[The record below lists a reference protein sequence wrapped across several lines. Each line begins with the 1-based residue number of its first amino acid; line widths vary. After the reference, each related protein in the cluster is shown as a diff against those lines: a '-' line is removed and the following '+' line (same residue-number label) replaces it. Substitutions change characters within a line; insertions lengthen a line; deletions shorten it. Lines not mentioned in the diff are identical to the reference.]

1 MSSKRKFN
9 RKSKYTLSQKII
21 SAVTAAGF
29 IMQPVVGFA
38 TSIHKADDAFKDTIV
53 NNGNVTHI
61 WADRV
66 VDNAAINVFKD
77 FNLSA
82 NDIANMYFN
91 TKNPTGADKA
101 NLVNFV
107 NSRIDINGTVNAVQN
122 SQIGGNLFFLSQD
135 GMAVGKSGVINTGSL
150 YVMTPTQDYI
160 KSMKVV
166 AGTADAATAEKE
178 LNAITNITKDA
189 NAWQA
194 IPVNTSGTITVLG
207 KVNATNEVQMRAAKI
222 GVGKNVDDSVV
233 DNVAAGGIAAE
244 NAHIKTGITDFS
256 NIVNINYKD
265 ESGNDVAVNSGITNL
280 TATKTGSGDIVLE
293 AYVDASN
300 DKNKIEKLPVIGGT
314 TLGTTA
320 ESVENTFTE
329 QEFGASVDI
338 YGEVN
343 TTGKTGKVDISATAI
358 NSNANFDETLNDYKA
373 NNNDVAQLATVKAD
387 VNIGGTV
394 KAADDVNIKA
404 EAVNRYVDNTGGF
417 AKALSVGISS
427 GTPLTGDV
435 AYSVLDTEANVNVA
449 SGANVASENGSVDI
463 DAKAETLAASAAS
476 TTGLKFKAAGG
487 LTGANVPAT
496 AVVYTG
502 VENKA
507 NVTVEGDIKAGKDIS
522 IDADADMKVEADNK
536 MSLKGKMAN
545 QFVVGVTVAGAENS
559 ASVDIKGSSNKV
571 SADNDLS
578 VNAKADSDFTSNTS
592 IKAPEASAITV
603 AVNVTDFNSN
613 ANVNVDTDLT
623 AGNNLNVEA
632 DNTIVSDNVNAE
644 TKLGSNKYISAAT
657 QVVTTNAEGKIT
669 EVKNFINGL
678 KTKLGFEAGGSDDIK
693 TQLQLS
699 EILKAGATV
708 TYSGQK
714 HKSGVNI
721 GKNGSLTAQNGML
734 GVNAETL
741 IEDAHIAATGTTY
754 SYNDA
759 YPAGATLNASVLVNN
774 MDNSSSVVV
783 ADRDTA
789 STEPALSGKTGVDVN
804 ASVSFEYNRV
814 QNMIQDVEDAYNQI
828 ETATA
833 NLKGA
838 IKTDFDNFLKDLKT
852 QISNWESAF
861 ATADETLATSDS
873 GVLSISEAAT
883 AGYNVLNALNDLNTM
898 LDSTSGSEVAD
909 ATKASIQGAS
919 DLLSSALAF
928 IDPNS
933 YGNFA
938 ASSAS
943 KGSSGNQS
951 TVGGHIPSAINGAGT
966 VIVNNVDTVSKVEI
980 GSNTGIASYRD
991 VNINAES
998 FMKDVT
1004 LGGLNAMP
1012 ITNSGGGTTASIG
1025 ATVNYSDFN
1034 TDTVVAVNNG
1044 ASITG
1049 GNINIAGSNVIDHVS
1064 VAGSAGVGPSGET
1077 QSGGIVLNGMLS
1089 FVNGSSDI
1097 LTVVDDGASLTAKQN
1112 EYTETVKDEETG
1124 TDKETKKDTEGN
1136 ISITG
1141 HNNSNIVNVAAGLN
1155 FSTGSGAVGVG
1166 LAYTDFAVKNIAGV
1180 ADVAGQIKNLYSSK
1194 DDNGKVTVDNS
1205 KVDELDGE
1213 LNNTYTASTA
1223 SSDTKGSISAY
1234 GFNVDAATDG
1244 SIQSVS
1250 AAASANKNDDTG
1262 KESFFGKLKGK
1273 FSNVENKVFNKL
1285 DEKTG
1290 QIFGSDSG
1298 GADEM
1303 FNKGSST
1310 HGTGG
1315 GIQLVGST
1323 SGKGGFMPSFS
1334 IAGSG
1339 SVSLNSLNNATEAIV
1354 DNVNIT
1360 MQPTSNKKGDI
1371 SVTARDTLYA
1381 GAYSGAA
1388 ALQWKKGG
1396 SSSDKAV
1403 GFAGAAGVND
1413 IDNVVKAVVKNST
1426 IENAGKFNTMA
1437 LSGGEQLALGLG
1449 LALEKT
1455 GSTSGYSGNAAVS
1468 VNLIDHD
1475 VEALLENN
1483 IVNNADDINVAAYAR
1498 DIENTGGGTLSAG
1511 QQKVGVGATVA
1522 VAQLNNNISAGIK
1535 GGSYTKVGNVDV
1547 DAMNALKNIT
1557 VGIAAGATVSSGGDG
1572 ASAVVEG
1579 AGVYN
1584 EVHNTTNA
1592 FIEGTDE
1599 KEVVISTVN
1608 TVSNDET
1615 GNVNVIAQ
1623 DVGINN
1629 DYEKV
1634 LTNELTDGK
1643 EEIAE
1648 RMGSGFDI
1656 TGASELSG
1664 IETGD
1669 IEAQLNNKDAE
1680 GTGTQSNENSTEE
1693 VNLNKDSGSSIITVA
1708 GVLAGTSGKGAGG
1721 AAVAITDIENNY
1733 AANVEYADITADALA
1748 AEAGSDSNIVT
1759 VSGGIAAASKGSG
1772 VGSVT
1777 WNDVENTAKANIK
1790 DSVVNAQT
1798 TLAKAV
1804 NKAQIVSVA
1813 GQISGAGKAG
1823 VGATLSYI
1831 GLDNSTEANI
1841 TSTTF
1846 DKRDKEETEGITV
1859 SADAENR
1866 SGSYNVAAGVSAA
1879 GTAAVSGNVAVTQT
1893 HGTSGAVIDDAAI
1906 NNAKTVSANA
1916 LDDTDI
1922 LSVIGTV
1929 SAAGTASVGA
1939 GVAYTEIGS
1948 TSTDEVDA
1956 QQTVAA
1962 IENTD
1967 ITTAASAS
1975 GSTVSAQA
1983 TDSSK
1988 VINVAVGIG
1997 GAGTAA
2003 VQGASATSLVNKTIA
2018 ANITDTNIDENTK
2031 NSKNANVTIEAV
2043 NDTEITSSADVAAVA
2058 GTGAGVGAGVAVNRI
2073 KQNTQAALNGG
2084 TMNVNN
2090 LTVSA
2095 DGTPRIENI
2104 GIGIGVA
2111 GEGAGVTG
2119 NVSVN
2124 MIENNVTA
2132 HIGDGANIVADG
2144 SVGVVATS
2152 DEQIAN
2158 YAGSAS
2164 VAGIGAGVGASV
2176 SVNQIAGTTS
2186 ATVGDEGENEAETSV
2201 TAKGNDSLTTDTNI
2215 DKTTINDDLIDNDTV
2230 NINSH
2235 IKRTED
2241 GETRSGLIV
2250 DASSTRD
2257 LKSFLINAGVG
2268 GVGAGVTGTVN
2279 VNMINGSTEAA
2290 IINTEVNSSA
2300 NKGNVFVNAGDY
2312 TNMSGFVGSA
2322 GVAGVGGGVGLGS
2335 DTNTV
2340 TRKVSATVQDAA
2352 VYAGDFEVDADSM
2365 QGVSSFVVSAGV
2377 GGVGAGASGVVTVT
2391 KLNNTTKA
2399 ALLNSTVNANTVNV
2413 NAAHTGIVNAGNV
2426 GVGASGLG
2434 GGLGISVGVLKDDSE
2449 TTVTV
2454 GTEDSTATN
2463 DKTTITASGDVN
2475 IAAENTAT
2483 VNPTI
2488 SATGV
2493 GAVAGVAGA
2502 TSINNIN
2509 SKVTTNINNAEINST
2524 GGNISGTAKNN
2535 FNVDAYIGG
2544 IAAAAVGV
2552 GASVTVNTIDSTV
2565 QTNVN
2570 NSKFNVAKDV
2580 TLTAE
2585 EARDIYQLATNVALG
2600 GVAAGANIAVT
2611 TVGQAITDEDVIAK
2625 IDEANAMYANSE
2637 GNDINSMLKGAD
2649 DALGTAGI
2657 TNYTPTIG
2665 AETGGAG
2672 SAITV
2677 NITGSDIDAGDNFNA
2692 EAKESGSIGM
2702 TLGGASGGA
2711 VAANAGVGILN
2722 VNRNV
2727 GVNISGGSINADKV
2741 DVGADITGEAN
2752 LNVYQ
2757 GSGGIIGANAAYAG
2771 VNTTGSSDINLNGVT
2786 IEGKNISIA
2795 AQDNAKTSLQA
2806 VGVAAGVAALGA
2818 LAAEAAN
2825 DSDVS
2830 VNMTGTTVTANE
2842 DKDDDESGKVEIT
2855 TNKANTVTA
2864 QAVNTAGGAVAGAGM
2879 GATVTDTGSST
2890 VGLTGNTMQADNKI
2904 DVNAKTNS
2912 TLKADVLSGSAGWFA
2927 SGAVSIAEV
2936 SADTATAVTIGNGNT
2951 FAAQN
2956 INFAAN
2962 SNITESMDMDALA
2975 ISGYAALGGNS
2986 TTSEAYADATV
2997 TAEPGNTYKGSDN
3010 NAGNV
3015 SFNANNT
3022 VTQTA
3027 DTSGISA
3034 AGLFATGTNIG
3045 TTTSDLKT
3053 EVNVKGSG
3061 EGSKVNNFNAN
3072 ASSYASVNNKVNG
3085 DGGAI
3090 ADISPYAAKV
3100 DNNYTANTDVTIGGR
3115 WNTAG
3120 SFTAQAVNGMDID
3133 LTSEAVRAAVIG
3145 GSGTWLDNTIN
3156 NAANV
3161 TVNGATITTG
3171 GAQSYT
3177 AQNDIDYN
3185 GKIDG
3190 SGYGGIN
3197 VNATDYSDDLDFT
3210 AGVDI
3215 TGSTLHG
3222 AGDSG
3227 SITAFANTR
3236 GNITTKNSLKSAGV
3250 IPISL
3255 AFSDHAIDYR
3265 NSVDVESSE
3274 LTTDKKDQ
3282 NITLAATDDTDVKLE
3297 TIADTQGGLAGAAS
3311 AEASNEFNRS
3321 NKITVGSGTHL
3332 LSSNDANLY
3341 AGADLNGITS
3351 SLNLQVLA
3359 DAYNKTALPVY
3370 TDPTVTNNMTQAN
3383 QVVIASGTNVDSV
3396 RHANLKAGKGTTTV
3410 TKSAQEYNIYQGTG
3424 GSGTVTST
3432 AFGEAIGGEV
3442 PDNYIEIDGNV
3453 NTGIHNS
3460 LNIDI
3465 SGNIVM
3471 TDPVYNESGTAI
3483 VEDGKVDYSGIKA
3496 DATETWFDDNTIKPS
3511 VATVENNL
3519 LTRYNEITDLL
3530 QQYQQGTTEYNSL
3543 KTEQTNLLNEMKNM
3557 GFATEINGKL
3567 VPVSEIE
3574 IPAIEIPDIVVSG
3587 GNINLETDTVKG
3599 GGKLD
3604 AQGAGN
3610 VNITNSSD
3618 AYLIVND
3625 ITMKDAGGQIKLNG
3639 SELTAESAGNELT
3652 MANVNSTA
3660 ASSESPQITIT
3671 GTTDGTSQGQPDI
3684 GVFGDITNTAG
3695 DVTIENKN
3703 HSITVLGNIN
3713 ARNINLIATNGDIT
3727 QTSTE
3732 GLLNIGSDPVIKYQ
3746 FSEDVAKKIQQYIY
3760 DQYAQKEGNYTIP
3773 EFKDY
3778 DDYIDWLKNN
3788 VGLSDTDLQ
3797 VKEPEPGAGSIVA
3810 GGNVYISGLNVNIA
3824 GLVQSGYG
3832 DYSVTLDDTA
3842 KNVISQIDKNW
3853 QNNGKKVLTD
3863 AEVMSNDAYCIND
3876 GGEYFVS
3883 NIVDGVE
3890 KGVFNYEVKVYYNPS
3905 TGQLL
3910 TDTVEVS
3917 GGKVY
3922 ITGNISSTGGGR
3934 IMAMDGTA
3942 DININTSA
3950 IDKDVVVNTIT
3961 NNDINGLVSITDK
3974 QLGQVTEYMNGQTRT
3989 YNIGKE
3995 VGLWQENGNGNYTYN
4010 VKDGLQYQWIG
4021 GVSGEVIKKYQYTED
4036 FLFWGL
4042 LDYGKTDDFVAN
4054 LKAEKKDI
4062 IETPVSSND
4071 KNDKGNGVVITTGET
4086 GKDFSI
4092 TGSYTKTD
4100 KEEYTE
4106 VTPDMQYDGFW
4117 GKVFGYGE
4125 TTYTWTG
4132 TQGTASSTTTSI
4144 AADKD
4149 ISIGFIGNG
4158 GKEKGQINVT
4168 TGKDMLI
4175 AGNISNAEVNG
4186 EGRGSVNLTSNSGSV
4201 SAVGNAN
4208 INSDIVN
4215 IKAATGVNV
4224 NHSAIGNDA
4233 DINIAT
4239 NSGDIKLV
4247 SGKGDLNIVQAVTG
4261 GADPINAETG
4271 SVYLEAQGDILN
4283 AAATGNYAVK
4293 GQRIDLISH
4302 TGTIGTKDKVLTVLG
4317 GSELYSSDTLASSVN
4332 AQAQGDI
4339 VLTQVDNDNVAANG
4353 SSNMR
4358 LGTIVSEDGDAVL
4371 TVNDGS
4377 FVDAHPSENN
4387 DSSSAQDKID
4397 RWTEAGLISDQDE
4410 ADESTI
4416 SAEQAKKER
4425 MEALDNQANSLAY
4438 EAIYDD
4444 VIKPEVEKYQE
4455 AADAFAKDETI
4466 LAAQQ
4471 KLQEALLEAGNDPDA
4486 IAAANAEY
4494 QQVVDSYFDGLDYK
4508 YDDTQKKFIANNDKA
4523 AATNYVFDK
4532 YKAGAVKKYQD
4543 AAGKLAEAFATNT
4556 DLQAAKDTYLNSYKE
4571 ASAAYSAEIAAAEA
4585 AGATDKEIVAIGD
4598 KYQAKYDEITN
4609 EYLAAQKK
4617 VYGDNFT
4624 EAEQQLISSYAEV
4637 DVDESNYGWSKNQL
4651 LYAIQE
4657 SVLTPDLGE
4666 VQTVE
4671 TPNITANN
4679 ITLKAASG
4687 GVGIDGEAE
4696 VIKYAELGE
4705 VESLKLLA
4713 QAKAGDLTWDAD
4725 NQQVTIQQQQA
4736 ITVNVKKQDGKVD
4749 VTGRDN
4755 VYLAGVDNTVLNIDG
4770 VTTEGDIRLQG
4781 DAGINVEGTLSG
4793 YDLTIAGGTGSI
4805 MGTGSDGDK
4814 YVDTAIRGTLDAN
4827 AEGSIYISQNGDL
4840 KVLTVAAGEVAD
4852 LKATNN
4858 ILMSDVQGSM
4868 AQGHINA
4875 QTLNL
4880 TAGGNI
4886 GTNGTD
4892 VNAIRIADN
4901 GVVINAAANGDIVLA
4916 GVEGKDNAKNIVLGN
4931 INGAS
4936 LDVDSVSSVS
4946 LGKDATEDEEAVE
4959 GSITVDGNVSLSSE
4973 SGSITQAT
4981 GNVITANEVNASATE
4996 NILLGSEANK
5006 VNSFVVNGLGE
5017 GNSIDGNVDLV
5028 SSSDNGLKVNLNG
5041 ITANGSVNVYNNA
5054 QTDLNISGG
5063 SVTTTGESAGD
5074 VTFTSEGNIT
5084 ADTTVDSAADIVMGA
5099 DGAITN
5105 DGALTAQ
5112 DNVNVKTTAGA
5123 INLGGSVTA
5132 KENDVNITTGSG
5144 TITTTGNVTSGTNVK
5159 VDAGTTGNIELGGIV
5174 KAQAGNVDVIANEG
5188 YIHTTGDV
5196 TANNN
5201 VNVDT
5206 ANGYINLEGKVNA
5219 ATGSVDVNTES
5230 GDVTTGG
5237 EVTGYT
5243 DVDIN
5248 SGAGNVKVN
5257 GNVTATN
5264 NDVNVTSGSGA
5275 ITTIGSI
5282 SAGNDVTV
5290 DTKDGIVELGGNVT
5304 GQHDVAVN
5312 SNKGNVTVNGNITA
5326 TVNDVNVTTGSGNI
5340 TTTGAVTG
5348 GTNVKVNAGTTG
5360 NIELGGIVNAQA
5372 GNVDVI
5378 ANEGY
5383 IHTTGDVTA
5392 NNNVNVDTANGY
5404 INLEGKV
5411 NAATGSVDVD
5421 TQSGDVITKGEVTGN
5436 TDVTINSGA
5445 GNVAVGGNVT
5455 ATVNNVNVTTGS
5467 GDITT
5472 IGVVTA
5478 GNNVNVDTEDG
5489 IVELGGD
5496 VTGQHD
5502 VTVNSNKGDVTVN
5515 GKVQS
5520 VTGSTNINAGTND
5533 GISTDAN
5540 GNVTVDGE
5548 IASGEEVIV
5557 TANYG
5562 NIKVTGTTTASNGNV
5577 ETTVTGDGNINLNGS
5592 VDASGDV
5599 EATVTGEGD
5608 ITTGENA
5615 EVGGTNI
5622 IFTTNVGD
5630 ITTGSNL
5637 TAKENVDLNVNTGN
5651 ITFGGDVNAG
5661 SENAVN
5667 GNITIDITNSGSIKD
5682 AADKNNS
5689 LTAIGPEG
5697 SETAG
5702 NIIITTGGAGDVDL
5716 YDLYATNAARI
5727 DIADGSLTL
5736 HEINGELVAM
5746 QLRTEGKNMNVE
5758 NIVAGTQIVLTGS
5771 DMTLDQIA
5779 QRPDADGMLVI
5790 TPDNAEADK
5799 PIDNFTIGDIK
5810 TNSDSGIRFDRLWVN
5825 NSDIH
5830 ISEGQLWFDKLYVED
5845 NAHFSND
5852 EMTAAI
5858 YGKPPLRDGSDS
5870 VYWINTEENRPESSL
5885 DMWLNGT
5892 GDWMYLRF
5900 TDDHIQE
5907 SNGILLT
5914 LDEYDYVYDQRFTA
5928 ENHLRWQHGRY
5939 LDEDWKQAY
5948 GYGLSLHNRYGLIDY
5963 QEFTETNA
5971 GADEVAV
5978 EA

>member
-1 MSSKRKFN
+1 MSISRKFQ
-9 RKSKYTLSQKII
+9 RSKSKYTLSQKII

-29 IMQPVVGFA
+29 IMQPFTAFA
-38 TSIHKADDAFKDTIV
+38 GQIV
-53 NNGNVTHI
+53 KPGGENLINNGVANI
-61 WADRV
+61 WADKV
-66 VDNAAINVFKD
+66 VDKTAINVFNK

-82 NDIANMYFN
+82 NEIANMYFGLKGTEHN
-91 TKNPTGADKA
+91 SA

-107 NSRIDINGTVNAVQN
+107 NDRIDINGTVNAIQN
-122 SQIGGNLFFLSQD
+122 SQIGGNLFFLSKE

-150 YVMTPTQDYI
+150 YVMTPTQDF
-160 KSMKVV
+160 M
-166 AGTADAATAEKE
+166 DAAKTIATTAPDETAADK
-178 LNAITNITKDA
+178 LAHITNITTDA
-189 NAWQA
+189 ASWQA
-194 IPVNTSGTITVLG
+194 IPLNSSGTITVLG
-207 KVNATNEVQMRAAKI
+207 KVNAVNEVRMRAAKI
-222 GVGKNVDDSVV
+222 GVGKNVDDSAV
-233 DNVAAGGIAAE
+233 DNVASGKIAAE
-244 NAHIKTGITDFS
+244 NAHIKTGIIEFS
-256 NIVNINYKD
+256 DIVNINYKD

-280 TATKTGSGDIVLE
+280 NATPNGSGDIVLE

-300 DKNKIEKLPVIGGT
+300 DKNEIEELPVIGGT
-314 TLGTTA
+314 ILGTTA

-343 TTGKTGKVDISATAI
+343 TTGKTGKVDISAAAI
-358 NSNANFDETLNDYKA
+358 NSNADFDETLNDYKA

-404 EAVNRYVDNTGGF
+404 EAVNRYVDNSGSFGT
-417 AKALSVGISS
+417 ALKLAVSS

-435 AYSVLDTEANVNVA
+435 AYSVLDTEASVNVA

-502 VENKA
+502 VDNKA
-507 NVTVEGDIKAGKDIS
+507 NVTVEGNIEAGKDIS

-536 MSLKGKMAN
+536 MSLKGTMAN

-559 ASVDIKGSSNKV
+559 ASVDIKGTGNKV
-571 SADNDLS
+571 SAVNDLS
-578 VNAKADSDFTSNTS
+578 VNAKADSDFTSSTS

-657 QVVTTNAEGKIT
+657 QVIKTNAEGKIT
-669 EVKNFINGL
+669 EVKDFINGL

-708 TYSGQK
+708 TYSGQE

-783 ADRDTA
+783 ADRDAA

-873 GVLSISEAAT
+873 GVLSIGEAAT

-1413 IDNVVKAVVKNST
+1413 IDNVVKATIKNST
-1426 IENAGKFNTMA
+1426 ISNAGKIDTMA

-1599 KEVVISTVN
+1599 KDVVISTVN

-1733 AANVEYADITADALA
+1733 TANVEYAQITAEELN

-1866 SGSYNVAAGVSAA
+1866 SNSYNVAAGVSAA

-1893 HGTSGAVIDDAAI
+1893 HGTSGAVIDSAII

-1975 GSTVSAQA
+1975 GSTVSVQA

-2003 VQGASATSLVNKTIA
+2003 VQGASATSLVNKTTA
-2018 ANITDTNIDENTK
+2018 ANITDTNIDENTE

-2084 TMNVNN
+2084 TMNVNK

-2176 SVNQIAGTTS
+2176 AVNQIAGITS
-2186 ATVGDEGENEAETSV
+2186 ATVGGDKEDKTSV

-2215 DKTTINDDLIDNDTV
+2215 NKTTINDKLIDNDTV

-2235 IKRTED
+2235 IERKE
-2241 GETRSGLIV
+2241 ETRSGLIV

-2290 IINTEVNSSA
+2290 IINTEANSSA

-2340 TRKVSATVQDAA
+2340 TRKVSATVEDAA

-2454 GTEDSTATN
+2454 GTEDSTATD

-2524 GGNISGTAKNN
+2524 GGSISGTAKNN

-2611 TVGQAITDEDVIAK
+2611 TVGQAITDKDVIAK

-2657 TNYTPTIG
+2657 TDYTPTIG

-2672 SAITV
+2672 SVITV
-2677 NITGSDIDAGDNFNA
+2677 DITGSDIDAGDNFNA

-2727 GVNISGGSINADKV
+2727 GVTITGGSINADKV
-2741 DVGADITGEAN
+2741 DVGADISGSTE

-2757 GSGGIIGANAAYAG
+2757 GSAGVISGNVAYASISTNGNSDITLEG
-2771 VNTTGSSDINLNGVT
+2771 VNLTAKDINAIAKDTTTTNLNAIGVSA
-2786 IEGKNISIA
+2786 G
-2795 AQDNAKTSLQA
+2795 
-2806 VGVAAGVAALGA
+2806 GVALGA

-2825 DSDVS
+2825 NSDIS
-2830 VNMTGTTVTANE
+2830 ITLTGNTVTSESEAGDE
-2842 DKDDDESGKVEIT
+2842 ESGNINIST
-2855 TNKANTVTA
+2855 DKANTVA
-2864 QAVNTAGGAVAGAGM
+2864 AEAIGVAGGAIGGTGM
-2879 GATVTDTGSST
+2879 GATVSDNGSSVIT
-2890 VGLTGNTMQADNKI
+2890 LIGNTMQADKNI
-2904 DVNAKTNS
+2904 DVAAQTNS
-2912 TLKADVLSGSAGWFA
+2912 ELTANISNDAAGVFGG
-2927 SGAVSIAEV
+2927 GAVSIAEV
-2936 SADTATAVTIGNGNT
+2936 NAGSANDRMATAVIIGNGNT

-2956 INFAAN
+2956 TNIGAA
-2962 SNITESMDMDALA
+2962 SNITQSVDLDALS
-2975 ISGYAALGGNS
+2975 ISGYGALSGN
-2986 TTSEAYADATV
+2986 TATV
-2997 TAEPGNTYKGSDN
+2997 NSYTDVGINVVKKSAEENSNTYKGAADGESSDVNFDAEN
-3010 NAGNV
+3010 N
-3015 SFNANNT
+3015 

-3027 DTSGISA
+3027 SVAGITASGLVAS
-3034 AGLFATGTNIG
+3034 GTNIG
-3045 TTTSDLKT
+3045 KTNSDIKT
-3053 EVNVKGSG
+3053 NVSLNGSSDN
-3061 EGSKVNNFNAN
+3061 SKINSLTVNAN
-3072 ASSYASVNNKVNG
+3072 SKADITNNVNG
-3085 DGGAI
+3085 DGGSAI
-3090 ADISPYAAKV
+3090 DASPYAAQSSNNVKSDTTVNMSGNWTVAGDMDVNALHENNIDIIADALKASVVGYSGVHSKNKV
-3100 DNNYTANTDVTIGGR
+3100 VN
-3115 WNTAG
+3115 NTAVKLDNA
-3120 SFTAQAVNGMDID
+3120 SVVT
-3133 LTSEAVRAAVIG
+3133 G
-3145 GSGTWLDNTIN
+3145 GSQDISARNTIDYDSS
-3156 NAANV
+3156 V
-3161 TVNGATITTG
+3161 T
-3171 GAQSYT
+3171 
-3177 AQNDIDYN
+3177 
-3185 GKIDG
+3185 G
-3190 SGYGGIN
+3190 SGYGVAQGAAVWAEDDITSDAKVN
-3197 VNATDYSDDLDFT
+3197 VNSSKLD
-3210 AGVDI
+3210 AK
-3215 TGSTLHG
+3215 
-3222 AGDSG
+3222 G
-3227 SITAFANTR
+3227 SIDINALTGDAAYNGIDKPAAAVNKEVT
-3236 GNITTKNSLKSAGV
+3236 IKSAGV
-3250 IPISL
+3250 VAGTYAESTDTINFTNNINIGNGS
-3255 AFSDHAIDYR
+3255 SIKTTGTDID
-3265 NSVDVESSE
+3265 NAD
-3274 LTTDKKDQ
+3274 
-3282 NITLAATDDTDVKLE
+3282 ITITAADRTNFNDIVT
-3297 TIADTQGGLAGAAS
+3297 ADTQGGVIGAAGTKLTNNITRTNNINVGGTVD
-3311 AEASNEFNRS
+3311 SNY
-3321 NKITVGSGTHL
+3321 
-3332 LSSNDANLY
+3332 DANFD
-3341 AGADLNGITS
+3341 AGDS
-3351 SLNLQVLA
+3351 SVLNLTLKSN
-3359 DAYNKTALPVY
+3359 AYNKTAAPLATNPSISGVVTQNSAIDFASGSTIKSFRNINAAAGVGDTTVAKESKTWRWVDGGETGTGSISSTSDGTISSSDAVANTSVTVNGTLEAGKNHELDITIDYAENGKDNLEEAIKDYGETLATGSLKTFEDAVTDAENAYNTYLEETGLEDKINDLSELEDTYNNNSSVY
-3370 TDPTVTNNMTQAN
+3370 RDLNNEYTILTEKLADAQTSLKQAEDDLTQAEADKAAWITENCAKYNNEHVFDLTELDFEAGLKLGLYEEYQTGYQEQVTNINNCTTIRDTAQTTVN
-3383 QVVIASGTNVDSV
+3383 T
-3396 RHANLKAGKGTTTV
+3396 LTTT
-3410 TKSAQEYNIYQGTG
+3410 TESKLAQRNQYD
-3424 GSGTVTST
+3424 TSQISQDI
-3432 AFGEAIGGEV
+3432 AKLEAEIEAITNSDEYTQKLSALQNAQNSYNKALAEGVSADKVNEAVFGNGEGH
-3442 PDNYIEIDGNV
+3442 YIKVSVSDWLKEDPIE
-3453 NTGIHNS
+3453 
-3460 LNIDI
+3460 NI
-3465 SGNIVM
+3465 GM
-3471 TDPVYNESGTAI
+3471 A
-3483 VEDGKVDYSGIKA
+3483 DYA
-3496 DATETWFDDNTIKPS
+3496 A
-3511 VATVENNL
+3511 AL
-3519 LTRYNEITDLL
+3519 LTRYNEIADMMQDYTGTDVSDAYSAELSRIQIEL
-3530 QQYQQGTTEYNSL
+3530 QALGVGYFEDGTFIVADGASTVPTIE
-3543 KTEQTNLLNEMKNM
+3543 LNDL
-3557 GFATEINGKL
+3557 A
-3567 VPVSEIE
+3567 
-3574 IPAIEIPDIVVSG
+3574 VSG
-3587 GNINLETDTVKG
+3587 
-3599 GGKLD
+3599 
-3604 AQGAGN
+3604 GN
-3610 VNITNSSD
+3610 VNITGGTLEGSGTITANGTPSVTVINNTD
-3618 AYLIVND
+3618 FFLRVND
-3625 ITMKDAGGQIKLNG
+3625 VTVESDGGSVLYNNASVSVGTDNKYNN
-3639 SELTAESAGNELT
+3639 LTVN
-3652 MANVNSTA
+3652 ANKADGDNA
-3660 ASSESPQITIT
+3660 AQITIT
-3671 GTTDGTSQGQPDI
+3671 NTADKHTSDDDANIYTPDIGIYGTIYNPYGNITITNTNNSIYVAGEVTDEYGNITQQAGSIKGRTINLTAGGSITQGYSDEIRNVAGSPEDAISDTVLEKIQAALIVKLGDQTENGQYYTAFKTWQDLANFLVTVEIDDNGTKISEADAAKYAKALTGYVDSYTDGESTENAIVAAGAVYINAASINVNGTIQSGYESYKLELNQKKVAELMNQTYTGTGSSDADFMTDEYLVTDGTTG
-3684 GVFGDITNTAG
+3684 A
-3695 DVTIENKN
+3695 
-3703 HSITVLGNIN
+3703 
-3713 ARNINLIATNGDIT
+3713 
-3727 QTSTE
+3727 
-3732 GLLNIGSDPVIKYQ
+3732 Y
-3746 FSEDVAKKIQQYIY
+3746 Y
-3760 DQYAQKEGNYTIP
+3760 D
-3773 EFKDY
+3773 
-3778 DDYIDWLKNN
+3778 
-3788 VGLSDTDLQ
+3788 S
-3797 VKEPEPGAGSIVA
+3797 
-3810 GGNVYISGLNVNIA
+3810 
-3824 GLVQSGYG
+3824 
-3832 DYSVTLDDTA
+3832 
-3842 KNVISQIDKNW
+3842 
-3853 QNNGKKVLTD
+3853 
-3863 AEVMSNDAYCIND
+3863 
-3876 GGEYFVS
+3876 
-3883 NIVDGVE
+3883 E
-3890 KGVFNYEVKVYYNPS
+3890 KGEFVYGVQAWYNPV
-3905 TGQLL
+3905 TNQIF
-3910 TDTVEVS
+3910 TEDIEQA
-3917 GGKVY
+3917 
-3922 ITGNISSTGGGR
+3922 GGGR
-3934 IMAMDGTA
+3934 IYLTGAIANTNANGGKLVVLDGGSNYDLDGTVTDTNDFTFKLGSINA
-3942 DININTSA
+3942 DTVEGIIEINDTNTGSTVTYTRDEV
-3950 IDKDVVVNTIT
+3950 ITVDKDGNTTVTSIT
-3961 NNDINGLVSITDK
+3961 NGSS
-3974 QLGQVTEYMNGQTRT
+3974 T
-3989 YNIGKE
+3989 YNPKE
-3995 VGLWQENGNGNYTYN
+3995 GLYYNWSNGT
-4010 VKDGLQYQWIG
+4010 
-4021 GVSGEVIKKYQYTED
+4021 
-4036 FLFWGL
+4036 
-4042 LDYGKTDDFVAN
+4042 
-4054 LKAEKKDI
+4054 
-4062 IETPVSSND
+4062 SSR
-4071 KNDKGNGVVITTGET
+4071 VITTYKHVSDSSWWGLDSDDWET
-4086 GKDFSI
+4086 MISQMD
-4092 TGSYTKTD
+4092 
-4100 KEEYTE
+4100 
-4106 VTPDMQYDGFW
+4106 Q
-4117 GKVFGYGE
+4117 
-4125 TTYTWTG
+4125 
-4132 TQGTASSTTTSI
+4132 
-4144 AADKD
+4144 ADKD
-4149 ISIGFIGNG
+4149 SMREDQIAIDGLMDSQSSMITDGEIDSDYEYIAVDGSSEKTDGKNIYQISFQREGKPKQGVADDGKTLLYLTKDDAGNDVITTTVTNRPYYLTNADGSYIYETEISDKVTKTEKKGLLGLWGKTVTTTWKETSGMITAYDFGVKADNSIGIEFTGNASGSTGTITSNGNVLLG
-4158 GKEKGQINVT
+4158 GDIRMGEVDIT
-4168 TGKDMLI
+4168 ST
-4175 AGNISNAEVNG
+4175 AGNIGYLDDATVISDNA
-4186 EGRGSVNLTSNSGSV
+4186 SFS
-4201 SAVGNAN
+4201 
-4208 INSDIVN
+4208 
-4215 IKAATGVNV
+4215 AATGIDVIQKNANNALHLNAV
-4224 NHSAIGNDA
+4224 
-4233 DINIAT
+4233 T
-4239 NSGDIKLV
+4239 NSGDINIQAIAANANNMVYIDNV
-4247 SGKGDLNIVQAVTG
+4247 STGNGSVNITAEGDLLNGNTG
-4261 GADPINAETG
+4261 TNG
-4271 SVYLEAQGDILN
+4271 
-4283 AAATGNYAVK
+4283 YAVK
-4293 GQRIDLISH
+4293 GDGITLQSY
-4302 TGTIGTKDKVLTVLG
+4302 TGTIGTADSRLLIDGDVHYGVN
-4317 GSELYSSDTLASSVN
+4317 EDTTHN
-4332 AQAQGDI
+4332 ATNAY
-4339 VLTQVDNDNVAANG
+4339 ANG
-4353 SSNMR
+4353 GIYLSEATGNMYLGEINSENGDVVLEVKDSNSNA
-4358 LGTIVSEDGDAVL
+4358 G
-4371 TVNDGS
+4371 
-4377 FVDAHPSENN
+4377 FVDAIVNN
-4387 DSSSAQDKID
+4387 DVMSA
-4397 RWTEAGLISDQDE
+4397 SDQDRIDGWKEMGLLDDGTNDAQLNSRDNQLDSLE
-4410 ADESTI
+4410 AAAGNGSFFIDADTDI
-4416 SAEQAKKER
+4416 AAAQEQGAKLVEAGEAFVTLMKGGAQEVQNAK
-4425 MEALDNQANSLAY
+4425 EALN
-4438 EAIYDD
+4438 EAQGQLN
-4444 VIKPEVEKYQE
+4444 E
-4455 AADAFAKDETI
+4455 
-4466 LAAQQ
+4466 
-4471 KLQEALLEAGNDPDA
+4471 A
-4486 IAAANAEY
+4486 IAALGDDATSKQNYKNA
-4494 QQVVDSYFDGLDYK
+4494 LDAYNSA
-4508 YDDTQKKFIANNDKA
+4508 YD
-4523 AATNYVFDK
+4523 NY
-4532 YKAGAVKKYQD
+4532 
-4543 AAGKLAEAFATNT
+4543 
-4556 DLQAAKDTYLNSYKE
+4556 
-4571 ASAAYSAEIAAAEA
+4571 
-4585 AGATDKEIVAIGD
+4585 
-4598 KYQAKYDEITN
+4598 
-4609 EYLAAQKK
+4609 KK
-4617 VYGDNFT
+4617 V
-4624 EAEQQLISSYAEV
+4624 ALSMSS
-4637 DVDESNYGWSKNQL
+4637 K
-4651 LYAIQE
+4651 
-4657 SVLTPDLGE
+4657 
-4666 VQTVE
+4666 
-4671 TPNITANN
+4671 
-4679 ITLKAASG
+4679 
-4687 GVGIDGEAE
+4687 
-4696 VIKYAELGE
+4696 
-4705 VESLKLLA
+4705 
-4713 QAKAGDLTWDAD
+4713 
-4725 NQQVTIQQQQA
+4725 
-4736 ITVNVKKQDGKVD
+4736 
-4749 VTGRDN
+4749 R
-4755 VYLAGVDNTVLNIDG
+4755 
-4770 VTTEGDIRLQG
+4770 
-4781 DAGINVEGTLSG
+4781 
-4793 YDLTIAGGTGSI
+4793 
-4805 MGTGSDGDK
+4805 
-4814 YVDTAIRGTLDAN
+4814 
-4827 AEGSIYISQNGDL
+4827 
-4840 KVLTVAAGEVAD
+4840 
-4852 LKATNN
+4852 
-4858 ILMSDVQGSM
+4858 
-4868 AQGHINA
+4868 
-4875 QTLNL
+4875 QTLL
-4880 TAGGNI
+4880 KTAALKI
-4886 GTNGTD
+4886 MCRLWNGC
-4892 VNAIRIADN
+4892 
-4901 GVVINAAANGDIVLA
+4901 
-4916 GVEGKDNAKNIVLGN
+4916 
-4931 INGAS
+4931 
-4936 LDVDSVSSVS
+4936 
-4946 LGKDATEDEEAVE
+4946 
-4959 GSITVDGNVSLSSE
+4959 
-4973 SGSITQAT
+4973 
-4981 GNVITANEVNASATE
+4981 
-4996 NILLGSEANK
+4996 
-5006 VNSFVVNGLGE
+5006 
-5017 GNSIDGNVDLV
+5017 
-5028 SSSDNGLKVNLNG
+5028 
-5041 ITANGSVNVYNNA
+5041 
-5054 QTDLNISGG
+5054 
-5063 SVTTTGESAGD
+5063 
-5074 VTFTSEGNIT
+5074 
-5084 ADTTVDSAADIVMGA
+5084 
-5099 DGAITN
+5099 
-5105 DGALTAQ
+5105 
-5112 DNVNVKTTAGA
+5112 
-5123 INLGGSVTA
+5123 
-5132 KENDVNITTGSG
+5132 ITTKQLAMPKP
-5144 TITTTGNVTSGTNVK
+5144 TTM
-5159 VDAGTTGNIELGGIV
+5159 AGR
-5174 KAQAGNVDVIANEG
+5174 
-5188 YIHTTGDV
+5188 
-5196 TANNN
+5196 
-5201 VNVDT
+5201 
-5206 ANGYINLEGKVNA
+5206 
-5219 ATGSVDVNTES
+5219 S
-5230 GDVTTGG
+5230 
-5237 EVTGYT
+5237 
-5243 DVDIN
+5243 
-5248 SGAGNVKVN
+5248 
-5257 GNVTATN
+5257 
-5264 NDVNVTSGSGA
+5264 
-5275 ITTIGSI
+5275 
-5282 SAGNDVTV
+5282 
-5290 DTKDGIVELGGNVT
+5290 
-5304 GQHDVAVN
+5304 
-5312 SNKGNVTVNGNITA
+5312 SNCCM
-5326 TVNDVNVTTGSGNI
+5326 
-5340 TTTGAVTG
+5340 
-5348 GTNVKVNAGTTG
+5348 
-5360 NIELGGIVNAQA
+5360 Q
-5372 GNVDVI
+5372 
-5378 ANEGY
+5378 Y
-5383 IHTTGDVTA
+5383 
-5392 NNNVNVDTANGY
+5392 
-5404 INLEGKV
+5404 
-5411 NAATGSVDVD
+5411 
-5421 TQSGDVITKGEVTGN
+5421 
-5436 TDVTINSGA
+5436 
-5445 GNVAVGGNVT
+5445 
-5455 ATVNNVNVTTGS
+5455 
-5467 GDITT
+5467 
-5472 IGVVTA
+5472 
-5478 GNNVNVDTEDG
+5478 
-5489 IVELGGD
+5489 
-5496 VTGQHD
+5496 
-5502 VTVNSNKGDVTVN
+5502 
-5515 GKVQS
+5515 
-5520 VTGSTNINAGTND
+5520 
-5533 GISTDAN
+5533 
-5540 GNVTVDGE
+5540 
-5548 IASGEEVIV
+5548 
-5557 TANYG
+5557 
-5562 NIKVTGTTTASNGNV
+5562 
-5577 ETTVTGDGNINLNGS
+5577 
-5592 VDASGDV
+5592 
-5599 EATVTGEGD
+5599 
-5608 ITTGENA
+5608 
-5615 EVGGTNI
+5615 
-5622 IFTTNVGD
+5622 
-5630 ITTGSNL
+5630 
-5637 TAKENVDLNVNTGN
+5637 
-5651 ITFGGDVNAG
+5651 
-5661 SENAVN
+5661 
-5667 GNITIDITNSGSIKD
+5667 
-5682 AADKNNS
+5682 
-5689 LTAIGPEG
+5689 
-5697 SETAG
+5697 
-5702 NIIITTGGAGDVDL
+5702 
-5716 YDLYATNAARI
+5716 RI
-5727 DIADGSLTL
+5727 
-5736 HEINGELVAM
+5736 
-5746 QLRTEGKNMNVE
+5746 R
-5758 NIVAGTQIVLTGS
+5758 
-5771 DMTLDQIA
+5771 
-5779 QRPDADGMLVI
+5779 
-5790 TPDNAEADK
+5790 
-5799 PIDNFTIGDIK
+5799 
-5810 TNSDSGIRFDRLWVN
+5810 
-5825 NSDIH
+5825 
-5830 ISEGQLWFDKLYVED
+5830 
-5845 NAHFSND
+5845 
-5852 EMTAAI
+5852 
-5858 YGKPPLRDGSDS
+5858 
-5870 VYWINTEENRPESSL
+5870 
-5885 DMWLNGT
+5885 
-5892 GDWMYLRF
+5892 
-5900 TDDHIQE
+5900 
-5907 SNGILLT
+5907 LLT
-5914 LDEYDYVYDQRFTA
+5914 LQ
-5928 ENHLRWQHGRY
+5928 
-5939 LDEDWKQAY
+5939 QA
-5948 GYGLSLHNRYGLIDY
+5948 
-5963 QEFTETNA
+5963 A
-5971 GADEVAV
+5971 
-5978 EA
+5978 

>member
-1 MSSKRKFN
+1 MSISRKFQ
-9 RKSKYTLSQKII
+9 RSKSKYTLSQKII

-29 IMQPVVGFA
+29 IMQPIVGFA
-38 TSIHKADDAFKDTIV
+38 GQIIKQNDLNNNLIKNGVAD
-53 NNGNVTHI
+53 I
-61 WADRV
+61 WADKV
-66 VDNAAINVFKD
+66 VDKTAINVFNK

-82 NDIANMYFN
+82 NEIANMYFGLKGTEHN
-91 TKNPTGADKA
+91 SA

-107 NSRIDINGTVNAVQN
+107 NDRIDINGTVNAVQN
-122 SQIGGNLFFLSQD
+122 SQIGGNLFFLSKE

-150 YVMTPTQDYI
+150 YVMTPTQDF
-160 KSMKVV
+160 M
-166 AGTADAATAEKE
+166 DAAKTIATTAPDETAAEK
-178 LNAITNITKDA
+178 LAHITNITTDA
-189 NAWQA
+189 ASWQS
-194 IPVNTSGTITVLG
+194 IPLNSSGTITVLG
-207 KVNATNEVQMRAAKI
+207 KVNAVNEVRMRAAKI

-280 TATKTGSGDIVLE
+280 TATQTGSGDIVLE

-343 TTGKTGKVDISATAI
+343 ATGKADISATAI
-358 NSNANFDETLNDYKA
+358 NSNADFDETLNDYKA

-427 GTPLTGDV
+427 GTPLAGDV
-435 AYSVLDTEANVNVA
+435 AYSVLDTEANVNITSDGSIE
-449 SGANVASENGSVDI
+449 SGKGVDI

-502 VENKA
+502 VDNKA

-536 MSLKGKMAN
+536 MSLKGTMAN

-559 ASVDIKGSSNKV
+559 ASVDIKGTGNKV
-571 SADNDLS
+571 SAVNDLS
-578 VNAKADSDFTSNTS
+578 VNAKADSDFTSSTS

-657 QVVTTNAEGKIT
+657 QVIKTNAEGKIT
-669 EVKNFINGL
+669 EVKDFINGL

-708 TYSGQK
+708 TYSGQE

-734 GVNAETL
+734 DVNAETL

-759 YPAGATLNASVLVNN
+759 YPAGATLNAAVLVNN

-804 ASVSFEYNRV
+804 ASVSFEYNRI
-814 QNMIQDVEDAYNQI
+814 QNMIQDVKDAYNQI
-828 ETATA
+828 KTATATA
-833 NLKGA
+833 NLDVA
-838 IKTDFDNFLKDLKT
+838 IKTDFDKFLNKLQT
-852 QISNWESAF
+852 QISTWESVF

-873 GVLSISEAAT
+873 GVLSIGEAAT
-883 AGYNVLNALNDLNTM
+883 AGYNILNALNNLNTM

-980 GSNTGIASYRD
+980 GSNTGIASNRD

-1049 GNINIAGSNVIDHVS
+1049 RNINIAGSNVIDHVS
-1064 VAGSAGVGPSGET
+1064 VAGSAGIGPSGET

-1180 ADVAGQIKNLYSSK
+1180 ADVARQIENLYSSK
-1194 DDNGKVTVDNS
+1194 DDNGNIAVDNS

-1213 LNNTYTASTA
+1213 LNNTYTA

-1298 GADEM
+1298 KANEM
-1303 FNKGSST
+1303 FNKGSSS

-1315 GIQLVGST
+1315 GIELVGST

-1339 SVSLNSLNNATEAIV
+1339 SVSLNSLNNATEAVV

-1360 MQPTSNKKGDI
+1360 MQPTSKVNGDI
-1371 SVTARDTLYA
+1371 SVTARDALYA

-1396 SSSDKAV
+1396 SADNTSV
-1403 GFAGAAGVND
+1403 GFSGAAGVND
-1413 IDNVVKAVVKNST
+1413 IDNAVKATIKNST
-1426 IENAGKFNTMA
+1426 ITNAGKIDTMA

-1449 LALEKT
+1449 LAVVKAD
-1455 GSTSGYSGNAAVS
+1455 GTSGVSGNAAVS

-1483 IVNNADDINVAAYAR
+1483 TVTNADDINVAAYAR

-1522 VAQLNNNISAGIK
+1522 VAQLNNNINAGIK
-1535 GGSYTKVGNVDV
+1535 GGSYTNVGNVDV

-1557 VGIAAGATVSSGGDG
+1557 VGIAAGATVPSGGDG

-1592 FIEGTDE
+1592 FIEGNGSDD
-1599 KEVVISTVN
+1599 KVVITTVDGGI
-1608 TVSNDET
+1608 VD
-1615 GNVNVIAQ
+1615 VIAQ
-1623 DVGINN
+1623 DVAITE
-1629 DYEKV
+1629 DSIYEQA
-1634 LTNELTDGK
+1634 LDGLADGK
-1643 EEIAE
+1643 TEIAE
-1648 RMGSGFDI
+1648 RMGSDFDI

-1721 AAVAITDIENNY
+1721 AAVTITDIENNY

-1975 GSTVSAQA
+1975 GSTVSVQA

-2003 VQGASATSLVNKTIA
+2003 VQGASATSLVNKTTA
-2018 ANITDTNIDENTK
+2018 ANITDTNIYENTE
-2031 NSKNANVTIEAV
+2031 NSKNANVTVDAQ
-2043 NDTEITSSADVAAVA
+2043 NNSEITSSADVASVA
-2058 GTGAGVGAGVAVNRI
+2058 GTAGVGAGVAVNRI
-2073 KQNTQAALNGG
+2073 VQNTNAAVNGG
-2084 TMNVNN
+2084 TMHINN
-2090 LTVSA
+2090 LTVNA
-2095 DGTPRIENI
+2095 NGTPRIENI
-2104 GIGIGVA
+2104 GIGVGA
-2111 GEGAGVTG
+2111 GGTAGVTG
-2119 NVSVN
+2119 SVAVN
-2124 MIENNVTA
+2124 MIANNVTA
-2132 HIGDGANIVADG
+2132 HIGNGANIVAG
-2144 SVGVVATS
+2144 NNVGVIATS

-2158 YAGSAS
+2158 YAG
-2164 VAGIGAGVGASV
+2164 VLAGGGTAGAGASV
-2176 SVNQIAGTTS
+2176 SVNRINGNTS
-2186 ATVGDEGENEAETSV
+2186 ATVGGDKEDETSV
-2201 TAKGNDSLTTDTNI
+2201 TAFGNSDALATNTGVADSE
-2215 DKTTINDDLIDNDTV
+2215 INNALISDETV
-2230 NINSH
+2230 AINSK
-2235 IKRTED
+2235 IDRTTES
-2241 GETRSGLIV
+2241 RKGLVV

-2257 LKSFLINAGVG
+2257 MKSFLVTAGVAGNAGL
-2268 GVGAGVTGTVN
+2268 AGTVN
-2279 VNMINGSTEAA
+2279 VNMIDGITNAGIVNTTVNGGTA
-2290 IINTEVNSSA
+2290 NTSDV
-2300 NKGNVFVNAGDY
+2300 GNVFVNAGDY

-2322 GVAGVGGGVGLGS
+2322 GFAVSGAGVGLAS
-2335 DTNTV
+2335 DTNTAS
-2340 TRKVSATVQDAA
+2340 RDVSAVVKDSNVNAGTFEIDA
-2352 VYAGDFEVDADSM
+2352 ESM
-2365 QGVSSFVVSAGV
+2365 QGVSSYSLGAGV
-2377 GGVGAGASGVVTVT
+2377 AAIGGGVAGVVTVT
-2391 KLNNTTKA
+2391 ELENETKA
-2399 ALLNSTVNANTVNV
+2399 ALQNSKVNAADITVNAN
-2413 NAAHTGIVNAGNV
+2413 HKGIVNAGNTGV
-2426 GVGASGLG
+2426 GVGIIGAGVGL
-2434 GGLGISVGVLKDDSE
+2434 SVGVLKDNSE
-2449 TTVTV
+2449 TYAEVTSDNKA
-2454 GTEDSTATN
+2454 ED
-2463 DKTTITASGDVN
+2463 TITASGDVK
-2475 IAAENTAT
+2475 IAATNTAE
-2483 VNPTI
+2483 VNPVI
-2488 SATGV
+2488 YSLGAGAVGV
-2493 GAVAGVAGA
+2493 GGA
-2502 TSINNIN
+2502 TSVNNLN
-2509 SKVTTNINNAEINST
+2509 SKVVTNISGVDITS
-2524 GGNISGTAKNN
+2524 GGSISGTAQNN
-2535 FNVDAYIGG
+2535 FNIDADMGSIGAG
-2544 IAAAAVGV
+2544 AVGV
-2552 GASVTVNTIDSTV
+2552 GVGVTVNTIDSTV
-2565 QTNVN
+2565 QTNVTGSTLN
-2570 NSKFNVAKDV
+2570 AAEDI
-2580 TLTAE
+2580 TLTAKE
-2585 EARDIYQLATNVALG
+2585 TRDIDQLATNVAAG
-2600 GVAAGANIAVT
+2600 AAAAGANIAIT
-2611 TVGQAITDEDVIAK
+2611 TVGQKITDKDTKEK
-2625 IDEANAMYANSE
+2625 IDDANSVYGE
-2637 GNDINSMLKGAD
+2637 DAD
-2649 DALGTAGI
+2649 ELIA
-2657 TNYTPTIG
+2657 
-2665 AETGGAG
+2665 GAG
-2672 SAITV
+2672 SALAAADIRKTEVTPSVSAEYGGGKDSQITV
-2677 NITGSDIDAGDNFNA
+2677 NITNSDIGAGNNVTANATETDNIN
-2692 EAKESGSIGM
+2692 M
-2702 TLGGASGGA
+2702 TLGSGAAGA
-2711 VAANAGVGILN
+2711 IAGNVGVGILN
-2722 VNRNV
+2722 VHRNV
-2727 GVNISGGSINADKV
+2727 GVNINGGSLNADNKV
-2741 DVGADITGEAN
+2741 DIGTDITGSAN
-2752 LNVYQ
+2752 LEIYQ
-2757 GSGGIIGANAAYAG
+2757 GSVGVIGATVAVG
-2771 VNTTGSSDINLNGVT
+2771 EVNTTGSSDIT
-2786 IEGKNISIA
+2786 IDGTKIAAKNVSII
-2795 AQDNAKTSLQA
+2795 AQDNAKTVLKA
-2806 VGVAAGVAALGA
+2806 LGVSGGGLAGIGA
-2818 LAAEAAN
+2818 LAADAAN
-2825 DSDVS
+2825 NSDIS
-2830 VNMTGTTVTANE
+2830 VNITGSTITSTAEKSN
-2842 DKDDDESGKVEIT
+2842 DKDGNIVYDGGNIEIT
-2855 TNKANTVTA
+2855 TNKANVVTA
-2864 QAVNTAGGAVAGAGM
+2864 QAVNTAGGMVGDAGM
-2879 GATVTDTGSST
+2879 GATVSDNGSS
-2890 VGLTGNTMQADNKI
+2890 VVNLNGNAMHA
-2904 DVNAKTNS
+2904 DVNIDASAKTVS
-2912 TLKADVLSGSAGWFA
+2912 TLTADILNGAAGSFA
-2927 SGAVSIAEV
+2927 AGAVSAAMVNAGSENDRMI
-2936 SADTATAVTIGNGNT
+2936 TAVNIGNGNT

-2956 INFAAN
+2956 TNFTAD
-2962 SNITESMDMDALA
+2962 SDIIESVNMDAFSV
-2975 ISGYAALGGNS
+2975 SGAYSVEGNGTELS
-2986 TTSEAYADATV
+2986 AYTDVSV
-2997 TAEPGNTYKGSDN
+2997 TAD
-3010 NAGNV
+3010 
-3015 SFNANNT
+3015 ANNT
-3022 VTQTA
+3022 YEGTADSENSNVNFEAENTVVQTA

-3034 AGLFATGTNIG
+3034 AGGFATGTNIG
-3045 TTTSDLKT
+3045 NTTSNLKT
-3053 EVNVKGSG
+3053 KVDIKGS
-3061 EGSKVNNFNAN
+3061 SADSNINNLTANAN
-3072 ASSYASVNNKVNG
+3072 SYADIDNNVNG

-3090 ADISPYAAKV
+3090 ADVSPYAAKV
-3100 DNNYTANTDVTIGGR
+3100 NNNYTADTDVVIGGT

-3120 SFTAQAVNGMDID
+3120 SFDAQAVNGMDID
-3133 LTSEAVRAAVIG
+3133 LKSDAVRAAVVG

-3161 TVNGATITTG
+3161 IVNGASITTG
-3171 GAQSYT
+3171 GAQSYI
-3177 AQNDIDYN
+3177 AQNNVDYA
-3185 GKIDG
+3185 GEIAG
-3190 SGYGGIN
+3190 SGYGGLN

-3215 TGSTLHG
+3215 IKNEETGRSSNLHSV
-3222 AGDSG
+3222 GDGG
-3227 SITAFANTR
+3227 SITAFANTQ
-3236 GNITTKNSLKSAGV
+3236 GSINTKNNLKSAGV
-3250 IPISL
+3250 IPVAL
-3255 AFSDHAIDYR
+3255 AFSDYDIDYN
-3265 NSVDVESSE
+3265 NSVNVSGST
-3274 LTTDKKDQ
+3274 LTTDKADAD
-3282 NITLAATDDTDVKLE
+3282 ITLAATDDTVVKLE
-3297 TIADTQGGLAGAAS
+3297 TIADTQGGAVGAAS
-3311 AEASNEFNRS
+3311 AKADNAFDRANRINVDS
-3321 NKITVGSGTHL
+3321 TSTL

-3341 AGADLNGITS
+3341 AGANISGITS

-3359 DAYNKTALPVY
+3359 DAYNKTALPLV
-3370 TDPTVTNNMTQAN
+3370 TVPSVENRMTQAN
-3383 QVVIASGTNVDSV
+3383 QVAIGGNIESV
-3396 RHANLKAGKGTTTV
+3396 RHVNLKAGKGDTTV
-3410 TKSAQEYNIYQGTG
+3410 TESAKEYNIYQGTT
-3424 GSGTVTST
+3424 GSGSVASTTLGDTV
-3432 AFGEAIGGEV
+3432 GGETTNNFV
-3442 PDNYIEIDGNV
+3442 DVTGNV
-3453 NTGIHNS
+3453 TAGVHNS
-3460 LNIDI
+3460 LNITINGTINIDKNNQNI
-3465 SGNIVM
+3465 SYSDFNANAAEDWFNDDTIQK
-3471 TDPVYNESGTAI
+3471 TDT
-3483 VEDGKVDYSGIKA
+3483 
-3496 DATETWFDDNTIKPS
+3496 TI
-3511 VATVENNL
+3511 ENNL
-3519 LTRYNEITDLL
+3519 MERYNEITGLM
-3530 QQYQQGTTEYNSL
+3530 QQYQESTNEYKSF
-3543 KTEQTNLLNEMKNM
+3543 KQEKENLLKEMLAMGMAYEDEKGNITPVNE
-3557 GFATEINGKL
+3557 IS
-3567 VPVSEIE
+3567 VPAVEV
-3574 IPAIEIPDIVVSG
+3574 PDIVVSG
-3587 GNINLETDTVKG
+3587 GNINIDADVAKG
-3599 GGKLD
+3599 SGNLT
-3604 AQGAGN
+3604 ANSAGS
-3610 VNITNSSD
+3610 VNITNNSD
-3618 AYLIVND
+3618 AYLIIND
-3625 ITMKDAGGQIKLNG
+3625 ITMKDAGGQIKFNG
-3639 SELTAESAGNELT
+3639 SDIANVTSDAGNNLSKDNITTGESSGEVPSI
-3652 MANVNSTA
+3652 NIIGTA
-3660 ASSESPQITIT
+3660 GIKDNIQA
-3671 GTTDGTSQGQPDI
+3671 DI
-3684 GVFGDITNTAG
+3684 GIFGDLTNTAG
-3695 DVTIENKN
+3695 DITVKN
-3703 HSITVLGNIN
+3703 NSYGITVLGNVN
-3713 ARNINLIATNGDIT
+3713 GRNISLIAENGNVT

-3732 GLLNIGSDPVIKYQ
+3732 GFINIGNDPVTKYQ
-3746 FSEDVAKKIQQYIY
+3746 FSEKVAKAIQEYIY
-3760 DQYAQKEGNYTIP
+3760 DQYVSSDGNYTIP
-3773 EFKDY
+3773 AFADY
-3778 DDYIDWLKNN
+3778 NAYLTWIKENI
-3788 VGLSDTDLQ
+3788 VGDAYGISESDLTYKVDES
-3797 VKEPEPGAGSIVA
+3797 KGIVA
-3810 GGNVYISGLNVNIA
+3810 GGNVYINGLNVNIA
-3824 GLVQSGYG
+3824 GLIQSGYG
-3832 DYSVTLDDTA
+3832 DYSTTLDETA
-3842 KNVISQIDKNW
+3842 KTVVEKLDSEWQSSKESLSDNEVIGNEK
-3853 QNNGKKVLTD
+3853 
-3863 AEVMSNDAYCIND
+3863 YCIN
-3876 GGEYFVS
+3876 GGGAVYNTDTDVW
-3883 NIVDGVE
+3883 D
-3890 KGVFNYEVKVYYNPS
+3890 YEVKVYYNPS
-3905 TGQLL
+3905 TGELL
-3910 TDTVEVS
+3910 TDS
-3917 GGKVY
+3917 INIGGGKIY

-3934 IMAMDGTA
+3934 IMAMDGAA
-3942 DININTSA
+3942 DINIDTSA
-3950 IDKDVVVNTIT
+3950 VDRNVKINSIA
-3961 NNDINGLVSITDK
+3961 NNDVSGLVSITDK
-3974 QLGQVTEYMNGQTRT
+3974 QKGTVTEYTNGQTRT
-3989 YNIGKE
+3989 YQIGKAA
-3995 VGLWQENGNGNYTYN
+3995 GAWQNGNSSYKYSP
-4010 VKDGLQYQWIG
+4010 KDGLQYQWTG
-4021 GVSGEVIKKYQYTED
+4021 GVSGEVITKYQYKEN

-4042 LDYGKTDDFVAN
+4042 LDYDTTETFIKGLEGKVESIDDLITSTSGGEGKTDS
-4054 LKAEKKDI
+4054 KD
-4062 IETPVSSND
+4062 S
-4071 KNDKGNGVVITTGET
+4071 GVIVTTGGT
-4086 GKDFSI
+4086 GADFSI
-4092 TGSYTKTD
+4092 TGSYTNTGEEKYTD
-4100 KEEYTE
+4100 I
-4106 VTPDMQYDGFW
+4106 VADMKYDGVA
-4117 GKVFGYGE
+4117 GKIFGYGE
-4125 TTYTWTG
+4125 TTYTWSG

-4149 ISIGFIGNG
+4149 ISIGFIGSGN
-4158 GKEKGQINVT
+4158 KEGNINVT
-4168 TGKDMLI
+4168 TGKDMLL
-4175 AGNISNAEVNG
+4175 AGNINNAEVDG
-4186 EGRGSVNLTSNSGSV
+4186 KGKGSVTLTSETGSV
-4201 SAVGNAN
+4201 SAIGSAN
-4208 INSDIVN
+4208 INSDDVN

-4224 NHSAIGNDA
+4224 NHAAIGDTAN
-4233 DINIAT
+4233 INVAT
-4239 NSGDIKLV
+4239 DSGDISFV
-4247 SGKGDLNIVQAVTG
+4247 SSAGDLKIEQMITGITYKDDGTIDTDNIDAS
-4261 GADPINAETG
+4261 TG
-4271 SVYLEAQGDILN
+4271 SVYLEAQGDILD
-4283 AAATGNYAVK
+4283 AAKGDYAVK
-4293 GQRIDLISH
+4293 GQRIDLVSH
-4302 TGTIGTKDKVLTVLG
+4302 TGSIGTKDKALTVLG
-4317 GSELYSSDTLASSVN
+4317 GSELYSSDAMASSVN
-4332 AQAQGDI
+4332 AQANGDI
-4339 VLTQVDNDNVAANG
+4339 VLTQTDD
-4353 SSNMR
+4353 NMR
-4358 LGTIVSEDGDAVL
+4358 LGTIVSENGDAVL

-4397 RWTEAGLISDQDE
+4397 RWLEAGLINSGDE
-4410 ADESTI
+4410 ANES
-4416 SAEQAKKER
+4416 SKAAAQAKQER
-4425 MEALDNQANSLAY
+4425 MEGLEAKAAVLAEKSEGKHTVKDYTDAAADLAAALSGDPKKS
-4438 EAIYDD
+4438 
-4444 VIKPEVEKYQE
+4444 E
-4455 AADAFAKDETI
+4455 AAKNLQDAKNTYINAYKDTS
-4466 LAAQQ
+4466 ASHS
-4471 KLQEALLEAGNDPDA
+4471 KA
-4486 IAAANAEY
+4486 IA
-4494 QQVVDSYFDGLDYK
+4494 D
-4508 YDDTQKKFIANNDKA
+4508 
-4523 AATNYVFDK
+4523 
-4532 YKAGAVKKYQD
+4532 
-4543 AAGKLAEAFATNT
+4543 AEANGATT
-4556 DLQAAKDTYLNSYKE
+4556 V
-4571 ASAAYSAEIAAAEA
+4571 EIAAINEDYKNRYNSITEA
-4585 AGATDKEIVAIGD
+4585 YLDA
-4598 KYQAKYDEITN
+4598 QA
-4609 EYLAAQKK
+4609 K
-4617 VYGDNFT
+4617 VYGEGFT
-4624 EAEQQLISSYAEV
+4624 AEEQQLISSYAEV
-4637 DVDESNYGWSKNQL
+4637 NVDGSNYGWSKNQL

-4657 SVLTPDLGE
+4657 SVLTSEPGT
-4666 VQTVE
+4666 VQTVD
-4671 TPNITANN
+4671 TPNVTANN
-4679 ITLKAASG
+4679 ITLNAAEG
-4687 GVGIDGEAE
+4687 GIGIDGEAK
-4696 VIKYAELGE
+4696 VIDYADLNDEAN
-4705 VESLKLLA
+4705 LKLLA
-4713 QAKAGDLTWDAD
+4713 QAKAGDLTWDEL
-4725 NQQVTIQQQQA
+4725 NQQVTIRQQQA
-4736 ITVNVKKQDGKVD
+4736 ITVQVKQEGGKVD
-4749 VTGRDN
+4749 VTGKDN
-4755 VYLAGVDNTVLNIDG
+4755 VYLAGVQGTELNVNGI
-4770 VTTEGDIRLQG
+4770 TTTGDIRLQG
-4781 DAGINVEGTLSG
+4781 DDGVYVDGTLTG
-4793 YDLTIAGGTGSI
+4793 VDLTITGGTGDI
-4805 MGTGSDGDK
+4805 MGAGSDD
-4814 YVDTAIRGTLDAN
+4814 YVDTNISGTLDAN
-4827 AEGSIYISQNGDL
+4827 ANGSIYISQNGDL
-4840 KVLTVAAGEVAD
+4840 KVLTVATNALAD

-4858 ILMSDVQGSM
+4858 ILMSDVEGSQ
-4868 AQGHINA
+4868 AQGYINA

-4880 TAGGNI
+4880 AAGGNI
-4886 GTNGTD
+4886 GTDGEND
-4892 VNAIRIADN
+4892 NAIRILDN
-4901 GVVINAAANGDIVLA
+4901 GVVINASVTGDIILA
-4916 GVEGKDNAKNIVLGN
+4916 GAQGKDSTGSIVLGDIKGANLDVTSISN
-4931 INGAS
+4931 IN
-4936 LDVDSVSSVS
+4936 
-4946 LGKDATEDEEAVE
+4946 LGREDYAATEEDETVNSNINAGTVE
-4959 GSITVDGNVSLSSE
+4959 LTTS
-4973 SGSITQAT
+4973 SGSITETEGSAVDAETVKAT
-4981 GNVITANEVNASATE
+4981 ATQNVLLAGTDNAID
-4996 NILLGSEANK
+4996 N
-5006 VNSFVVNGLGE
+5006 FVVNGYSAD
-5017 GNSIDGNVDLV
+5017 NSLTGNVDLV
-5028 SSSDNGLKVNLNG
+5028 S
-5041 ITANGSVNVYNNA
+5041 TANNENKVVNVEFGKGKAGLTVNNGYVNVSSLGD
-5054 QTDLNISGG
+5054 TSNLNISGG

-5074 VTFTSEGNIT
+5074 VTFTSEGSIT
-5084 ADTTVDSAADIVMGA
+5084 ADTTVNSAANIVMDA
-5099 DGAITN
+5099 DGKITN
-5105 DGALTAQ
+5105 NGALNAQ
-5112 DNVNVKTTAGA
+5112 DNVNVNTTKGA
-5123 INLGGSVTA
+5123 IEIGGSVTA
-5132 KENDVNITTGSG
+5132 E
-5144 TITTTGNVTSGTNVK
+5144 
-5159 VDAGTTGNIELGGIV
+5159 
-5174 KAQAGNVDVIANEG
+5174 AGNVN
-5188 YIHTTGDV
+5188 
-5196 TANNN
+5196 
-5201 VNVDT
+5201 
-5206 ANGYINLEGKVNA
+5206 
-5219 ATGSVDVNTES
+5219 VNTES
-5230 GDVTTGG
+5230 GDVTTKG
-5237 EVTGYT
+5237 EVTGKT
-5243 DVDIN
+5243 DVSIN
-5248 SGAGNVKVN
+5248 SGN
-5257 GNVTATN
+5257 GAINIGGSVTATD
-5264 NDVNVTSGSGA
+5264 NDVN
-5275 ITTIGSI
+5275 I
-5282 SAGNDVTV
+5282 
-5290 DTKDGIVELGGNVT
+5290 
-5304 GQHDVAVN
+5304 
-5312 SNKGNVTVNGNITA
+5312 
-5326 TVNDVNVTTGSGNI
+5326 TTGSGNI

-5421 TQSGDVITKGEVTGN
+5421 TQYGDVTTKGEVTGN

-5472 IGVVTA
+5472 IGAVTA

-5608 ITTGENA
+5608 ISTGSSA
-5615 EVGGTNI
+5615 SVSGTDI
-5622 IFTTNVGD
+5622 TFTTNDGS
-5630 ITTGSNL
+5630 ITTGSSL
-5637 TAKENVDLNVNTGN
+5637 TADKNIQLTTNTGNITTGADLKANENVDLNVNTGD
-5651 ITFGGDVNAG
+5651 ITFGGNVNAG

-5667 GNITIDITNSGSIKD
+5667 GNITIDITNGGSIKD
-5682 AADKNNS
+5682 AENKDNK

-5746 QLRTEGKNMNVE
+5746 QLRTEGKDMNVE

-5810 TNSDSGIRFDRLWVN
+5810 TNSDRGIRFDRLWVN

>member
-1 MSSKRKFN
+1 MSISRKFQ
-9 RKSKYTLSQKII
+9 RSKSKYTLSQKII

-29 IMQPVVGFA
+29 IMQPIVGFA
-38 TSIHKADDAFKDTIV
+38 QAITKADDAFKNTII
-53 NNGNVTHI
+53 NKGNGVTDI

-66 VDNAAINVFKD
+66 VGNSAVNVFKD
-77 FNLSA
+77 FQLDA
-82 NDIANMYFN
+82 NNIANMYFN
-91 TKNPTGADKA
+91 ELNRKEADAA

-107 NSRIDINGTVNAVQN
+107 NSRIDINGTVNAIQN
-122 SQIGGNLFFLSQD
+122 SQIGGNLFFLSKE

-150 YVMTPTQDYI
+150 YVMTPTQDF
-160 KSMKVV
+160 MEDMQRVV
-166 AGTADAATAEKE
+166 SAADVNTAAE
-178 LNAITNITKDA
+178 NIAHITNITTDA
-189 NAWQA
+189 ASWQA
-194 IPVNTSGTITVLG
+194 IPLNSSGTITVLG
-207 KVNATNEVQMRAAKI
+207 KVNAVNEVRMRAAKI
-222 GVGKNVDDSVV
+222 GVGKNVDDYAV
-233 DNVAAGGIAAE
+233 DNVASGEIAAE
-244 NAHIKTGITDFS
+244 NAHIETGVIDFS
-256 NIVNINYKD
+256 DIVNINYKD

-280 TATKTGSGDIVLE
+280 NATPNGSGDIVLE

-300 DKNKIEKLPVIGGT
+300 DKNEIEELPVIGGT

-343 TTGKTGKVDISATAI
+343 ATGKADISATAI
-358 NSNANFDETLNDYKA
+358 NSNADFDETLNDYKA

-387 VNIGGTV
+387 VNIGGAV

-435 AYSVLDTEANVNVA
+435 AFSVLDTEANVNVA

-502 VENKA
+502 VDNKA

-559 ASVDIKGSSNKV
+559 ASVDIKGSGNKV
-571 SADNDLS
+571 SAGNDLS
-578 VNAKADSDFTSNTS
+578 VNAKADSDFTSSTS

-708 TYSGQK
+708 TYSGQE

-734 GVNAETL
+734 GVNAQTL

-783 ADRDTA
+783 ADRDAA
-789 STEPALSGKTGVDVN
+789 STDALSGKTGVDVN
-804 ASVSFEYNRV
+804 ASVRFEYNRI

-833 NLKGA
+833 SLNGA

-852 QISNWESAF
+852 QISTWESAF
-861 ATADETLATSDS
+861 ATANETLATSDS
-873 GVLSISEAAT
+873 GVLSIGEAAT
-883 AGYNVLNALNDLNTM
+883 AGYSILNALNNLNTM

-980 GSNTGIASYRD
+980 GSNTGIASDSD

-1124 TDKETKKDTEGN
+1124 TDKETKKYTEGN

-1155 FSTGSGAVGVG
+1155 FGTGSGAVGVG

-1180 ADVAGQIKNLYSSK
+1180 ADVVGQIENLYSSK
-1194 DDNGKVTVDNS
+1194 DDNGNITVDNS

-1298 GADEM
+1298 KANEM
-1303 FNKGSST
+1303 FNKGSSS

-1315 GIQLVGST
+1315 GIKLVGST

-1339 SVSLNSLNNATEAIV
+1339 SVSLNSLNNATEAVV
-1354 DNVNIT
+1354 DNVKIT
-1360 MQPTSNKKGDI
+1360 MQPTSNVKGDI

-1396 SSSDKAV
+1396 SADNTSV
-1403 GFAGAAGVND
+1403 GFSGAAGVND
-1413 IDNVVKAVVKNST
+1413 IDNAVKATIKNST
-1426 IENAGKFNTMA
+1426 ITNAGKIDTMA

-1449 LALEKT
+1449 LAVVKAD
-1455 GSTSGYSGNAAVS
+1455 GTSGVSGNAAVS

-1483 IVNNADDINVAAYAR
+1483 TVTNADDINVAAYAR

-1535 GGSYTKVGNVDV
+1535 GGSYTNVGNVDV

-1557 VGIAAGATVSSGGDG
+1557 VGIAAGATVPSGGDG

-1579 AGVYN
+1579 TGVYN

-1599 KEVVISTVN
+1599 KDVVISTVN

-1643 EEIAE
+1643 EEIAK
-1648 RMGSGFDI
+1648 RMGSDFDI
-1656 TGASELSG
+1656 TGASELNG
-1664 IETGD
+1664 IETDD
-1669 IEAQLNNKDAE
+1669 IKAQLNNKDAE

-1693 VNLNKDSGSSIITVA
+1693 VNLNKDGGSSIITVA
-1708 GVLAGTSGKGAGG
+1708 GGLAATTGKGAGG

-1733 AANVEYADITADALA
+1733 TANVEYADITADALA
-1748 AEAGSDSNIVT
+1748 GEAGSDSNIVT

-1777 WNDVENTAKANIK
+1777 WNDVENTANVNIVNSSVKAQ
-1790 DSVVNAQT
+1790 QT
-1798 TLAKAV
+1798 AAKAS
-1804 NKAQIVSVA
+1804 NTAQIVSVA

-1846 DKRDKEETEGITV
+1846 DKRDKAETEGITV
-1859 SADAENR
+1859 TADAENR
-1866 SGSYNVAAGVSAA
+1866 SDSYNVAAGVSAA

-1893 HGTSGAVIDDAAI
+1893 HGTSGAVIDSSTI
-1906 NNAKTVSANA
+1906 NNAKKVSAHA

-1948 TSTDEVDA
+1948 TSTNEDDA

-2003 VQGASATSLVNKTIA
+2003 VQGASATSLVNKTTA

-2124 MIENNVTA
+2124 MIKNNVTA
-2132 HIGDGANIVADG
+2132 HIGGGANIVADG

-2186 ATVGDEGENEAETSV
+2186 ATVGDEGENEAENSV

-2322 GVAGVGGGVGLGS
+2322 GVAGVGGGIGLGS

-2413 NAAHTGIVNAGNV
+2413 NASHTGIVNAGNV

-2454 GTEDSTATN
+2454 GTEDSTATD

-2544 IAAAAVGV
+2544 NAAGAVGV

-2570 NSKFNVAKDV
+2570 NSKFNAAKDV

-2649 DALGTAGI
+2649 DALDTAGI
-2657 TNYTPTIG
+2657 TDYTPTIG

-2722 VNRNV
+2722 INRNV
-2727 GVNISGGSINADKV
+2727 DVNISGGSINADKV
-2741 DVGADITGEAN
+2741 DVGADISGSTK

-2757 GSGGIIGANAAYAG
+2757 GSAGVISGNVAYASISNNGNSDITLEG
-2771 VNTTGSSDINLNGVT
+2771 VNLTAKDINAIAKDTTTTNLNAIGVSA
-2786 IEGKNISIA
+2786 G
-2795 AQDNAKTSLQA
+2795 
-2806 VGVAAGVAALGA
+2806 GVALGA

-2825 DSDVS
+2825 NSDIS
-2830 VNMTGTTVTANE
+2830 ITLTGNTVTSESEAGDE
-2842 DKDDDESGKVEIT
+2842 ESGNINIST
-2855 TNKANTVTA
+2855 DKANTVA
-2864 QAVNTAGGAVAGAGM
+2864 AEAIGVAGGAIGGTGM
-2879 GATVTDTGSST
+2879 GATVSDNGSSVIT
-2890 VGLTGNTMQADNKI
+2890 LIGNTMQADKNI
-2904 DVNAKTNS
+2904 DVAAQTNS
-2912 TLKADVLSGSAGWFA
+2912 ELTANISNDAAGVFGG
-2927 SGAVSIAEV
+2927 GAVSIAEV
-2936 SADTATAVTIGNGNT
+2936 NAGSANDRMATAVIIGNGNT

-2956 INFAAN
+2956 TNIGAA
-2962 SNITESMDMDALA
+2962 SNITQSVDLDALS
-2975 ISGYAALGGNS
+2975 ISGYGALSGN
-2986 TTSEAYADATV
+2986 TATV
-2997 TAEPGNTYKGSDN
+2997 NAYTDVGINVVKESAEENSNTYKGAADGESSDVN
-3010 NAGNV
+3010 
-3015 SFNANNT
+3015 FNAENN
-3022 VTQTA
+3022 VEQTSSVA
-3027 DTSGISA
+3027 GITASGLIAS
-3034 AGLFATGTNIG
+3034 GTNIG
-3045 TTTSDLKT
+3045 ETNSDLKT
-3053 EVNVKGSG
+3053 NISLNGSSARS
-3061 EGSKVNNFNAN
+3061 EIADLTVNAN
-3072 ASSYASVNNKVNG
+3072 SKADVTNNVNG
-3085 DGGAI
+3085 DGGSAI
-3090 ADISPYAAKV
+3090 DASPYAAQSS
-3100 DNNYTANTDVTIGGR
+3100 NNVKSDTTVNMSGN
-3115 WNTAG
+3115 WNVAG
-3120 SFTAQAVNGMDID
+3120 DMNVNALHENAID
-3133 LTSEAVRAAVIG
+3133 LNADALKASVVGLSGVHSDNDIKNDTSV
-3145 GSGTWLDNTIN
+3145 NFN
-3156 NAANV
+3156 NANV
-3161 TVNGATITTG
+3161 TTSGSQNISAR
-3171 GAQSYT
+3171 
-3177 AQNDIDYN
+3177 NDIAYN
-3185 GKIDG
+3185 AVVTG
-3190 SGYGGIN
+3190 SGYGVAQGAAVWAEDDITSDAKVN
-3197 VNATDYSDDLDFT
+3197 VNSSKLD
-3210 AGVDI
+3210 AK
-3215 TGSTLHG
+3215 
-3222 AGDSG
+3222 G
-3227 SITAFANTR
+3227 SIDINALTGDAAYNGIDKPAAAVNKEVT
-3236 GNITTKNSLKSAGV
+3236 IKSAGV
-3250 IPISL
+3250 VAGTYAESTDTINFTNNINIGNGS
-3255 AFSDHAIDYR
+3255 SIKTTGTDID
-3265 NSVDVESSE
+3265 NAD
-3274 LTTDKKDQ
+3274 
-3282 NITLAATDDTDVKLE
+3282 ITITAADRTNFNDIVT
-3297 TIADTQGGLAGAAS
+3297 ADTQGGVIGAAGTKLTNNITRTNNINVGGTIDS
-3311 AEASNEFNRS
+3311 INVSDTIDSNY
-3321 NKITVGSGTHL
+3321 
-3332 LSSNDANLY
+3332 DANFD
-3341 AGADLNGITS
+3341 AGDS
-3351 SLNLQVLA
+3351 SVLNLTLKSN
-3359 DAYNKTALPVY
+3359 AYNKTAAPLATNPSISGVVTQNSAIDFASGSTVKSFRNINAAAGVGDTTVAKESKTWRWVDGGETGTGSISSTSDGTISSSDAVANTSVTVNGTLEAGKNHELDITIDYAENGKDNLEEAINDYGETLATGSLKTFEDAVTDAENAYNSYLEETGLEGKINDLSELEDTYNNNSSVY
-3370 TDPTVTNNMTQAN
+3370 RDLNNEYTILTEKLADAQTSLKQAEADLTQAEADKAAWITENCAKYNEEHFFDLSETDFEKRLADGYLDEYQAGYQEQVTNINNCTTIRDTAQTTVN
-3383 QVVIASGTNVDSV
+3383 T
-3396 RHANLKAGKGTTTV
+3396 LTTT
-3410 TKSAQEYNIYQGTG
+3410 TESKLAQRNQYDTSQISQNI
-3424 GSGTVTST
+3424 
-3432 AFGEAIGGEV
+3432 AKLEAEIEAITSSYE
-3442 PDNYIEIDGNV
+3442 Y
-3453 NTGIHNS
+3453 TQKLSALQKAQNS
-3460 LNIDI
+3460 
-3465 SGNIVM
+3465 
-3471 TDPVYNESGTAI
+3471 YNEALAEGVSADKVNEAVFGNGEGHYI
-3483 VEDGKVDYSGIKA
+3483 KVSVSDWLKEDPIENIGMADYA
-3496 DATETWFDDNTIKPS
+3496 A
-3511 VATVENNL
+3511 AL
-3519 LTRYNEITDLL
+3519 LTRYNEIADMMQDYTGTDVSDAYSAELSRIQGEL
-3530 QQYQQGTTEYNSL
+3530 QALGVGYFEDGTFIVADGASTVPTIE
-3543 KTEQTNLLNEMKNM
+3543 LNDL
-3557 GFATEINGKL
+3557 A
-3567 VPVSEIE
+3567 
-3574 IPAIEIPDIVVSG
+3574 VSG
-3587 GNINLETDTVKG
+3587 GN
-3599 GGKLD
+3599 
-3604 AQGAGN
+3604 
-3610 VNITNSSD
+3610 VNISGGMLEGSGTITANGTPSVTVINNTD
-3618 AYLIVND
+3618 FFLRVND
-3625 ITMKDAGGQIKLNG
+3625 VTVESDGGSVLYNNASVSVGTDNKYNN
-3639 SELTAESAGNELT
+3639 LTVNANKAEGEN
-3652 MANVNSTA
+3652 A
-3660 ASSESPQITIT
+3660 AQITIT
-3671 GTTDGTSQGQPDI
+3671 NTAAKHTSDDDANIYTPDIGIYGTIYNPYGNITIINTNNSIYVAGEVTDEYGNITQQAGSIKGRTINLTAGGSITQGYSDEIRNVAGSPENAIRDTVLEKIQAALIAKLGDQTENGKYYTAFETWQDLADFLVTVEIDDNGTKISEADAAKYAKALTGYVDSYTDGESTENAIVAAGAVYINAASINVNGTIQSGYESYKLELNQEKVAELMSQTYTGTGSSDADFMTDEYLVTDGTTG
-3684 GVFGDITNTAG
+3684 A
-3695 DVTIENKN
+3695 
-3703 HSITVLGNIN
+3703 
-3713 ARNINLIATNGDIT
+3713 
-3727 QTSTE
+3727 
-3732 GLLNIGSDPVIKYQ
+3732 Y
-3746 FSEDVAKKIQQYIY
+3746 Y
-3760 DQYAQKEGNYTIP
+3760 D
-3773 EFKDY
+3773 
-3778 DDYIDWLKNN
+3778 
-3788 VGLSDTDLQ
+3788 S
-3797 VKEPEPGAGSIVA
+3797 
-3810 GGNVYISGLNVNIA
+3810 
-3824 GLVQSGYG
+3824 
-3832 DYSVTLDDTA
+3832 
-3842 KNVISQIDKNW
+3842 
-3853 QNNGKKVLTD
+3853 
-3863 AEVMSNDAYCIND
+3863 
-3876 GGEYFVS
+3876 
-3883 NIVDGVE
+3883 E
-3890 KGVFNYEVKVYYNPS
+3890 KGEFVYGVQAWYNPV
-3905 TGQLL
+3905 TNQIF
-3910 TDTVEVS
+3910 TEDIEQA
-3917 GGKVY
+3917 
-3922 ITGNISSTGGGR
+3922 GGGR
-3934 IMAMDGTA
+3934 IYLTGAIANTNAKGGKLVVLDGGSNYDLDGTVTDTNDFTFKLGSINA
-3942 DININTSA
+3942 DTVEGMIEINDTNTGSTVTYTRDEV
-3950 IDKDVVVNTIT
+3950 ITVDKDGNTTVTSIT
-3961 NNDINGLVSITDK
+3961 NGSS
-3974 QLGQVTEYMNGQTRT
+3974 T
-3989 YNIGKE
+3989 YNPKE
-3995 VGLWQENGNGNYTYN
+3995 GLYYNWSNGT
-4010 VKDGLQYQWIG
+4010 
-4021 GVSGEVIKKYQYTED
+4021 
-4036 FLFWGL
+4036 
-4042 LDYGKTDDFVAN
+4042 
-4054 LKAEKKDI
+4054 
-4062 IETPVSSND
+4062 SSR
-4071 KNDKGNGVVITTGET
+4071 VITTYKHVSDSSWWGLDSDDWET
-4086 GKDFSI
+4086 MISQMD
-4092 TGSYTKTD
+4092 
-4100 KEEYTE
+4100 
-4106 VTPDMQYDGFW
+4106 Q
-4117 GKVFGYGE
+4117 
-4125 TTYTWTG
+4125 
-4132 TQGTASSTTTSI
+4132 
-4144 AADKD
+4144 ADKD
-4149 ISIGFIGNG
+4149 SMREDQIAIDGLMDSQSSMITDGEIDSDYEYIAVDGSSEKTDGKNIYQISFQREGKPKQGVADDGKTLLYLTKDDAGNDVITTTVTDRPYYLTNADGSYIYETEISDKVTKTEKKGLLGLWGKTVTTTWKETSGMITAYDFGVKADNSIGIEFTGNASGSTGTITSNGNVLLG
-4158 GKEKGQINVT
+4158 GDIRMGEVDIT
-4168 TGKDMLI
+4168 ST
-4175 AGNISNAEVNG
+4175 AGNISHIDDATVISDNA
-4186 EGRGSVNLTSNSGSV
+4186 SFS
-4201 SAVGNAN
+4201 
-4208 INSDIVN
+4208 
-4215 IKAATGVNV
+4215 AATGIDVIQKNANNALHLNAV
-4224 NHSAIGNDA
+4224 
-4233 DINIAT
+4233 T
-4239 NSGDIKLV
+4239 NSGDINIQAIAANANNKVYIDNV
-4247 SGKGDLNIVQAVTG
+4247 STGNGSVNITAEGDLLNGNTG
-4261 GADPINAETG
+4261 TNG
-4271 SVYLEAQGDILN
+4271 
-4283 AAATGNYAVK
+4283 YAVK
-4293 GQRIDLISH
+4293 GDGITLQSY
-4302 TGTIGTKDKVLTVLG
+4302 TGTIGAADSRLLIDGDVHYGVN
-4317 GSELYSSDTLASSVN
+4317 EDTTHN
-4332 AQAQGDI
+4332 ATNAY
-4339 VLTQVDNDNVAANG
+4339 ANG
-4353 SSNMR
+4353 GIYLSEATGNMYLGEINSENGDVVLEVKDSNSNA
-4358 LGTIVSEDGDAVL
+4358 G
-4371 TVNDGS
+4371 
-4377 FVDAHPSENN
+4377 FVDAIVNN
-4387 DSSSAQDKID
+4387 DVMS
-4397 RWTEAGLISDQDE
+4397 ESDQDRIDGWKEMGLLDDGTNDAQLNSRDNQLDSLE
-4410 ADESTI
+4410 AAAGNGSFFIDADTDI
-4416 SAEQAKKER
+4416 AAAQEQGAKLVEAGEAFVTLMKGGAQEVQNAK
-4425 MEALDNQANSLAY
+4425 EALNEAQGQLNEAIAALGDDATSKQNYKNALEAYNSAYDNYKKVGAEYEQQKANFIENSGFKDNVQAVEWLYNY
-4438 EAIYDD
+4438 EAI
-4444 VIKPEVEKYQE
+4444 
-4455 AADAFAKDETI
+4455 
-4466 LAAQQ
+4466 
-4471 KLQEALLEAGNDPDA
+4471 G
-4486 IAAANAEY
+4486 NAEA
-4494 QQVVDSYFDGLDYK
+4494 D
-4508 YDDTQKKFIANNDKA
+4508 
-4523 AATNYVFDK
+4523 
-4532 YKAGAVKKYQD
+4532 
-4543 AAGKLAEAFATNT
+4543 
-4556 DLQAAKDTYLNSYKE
+4556 
-4571 ASAAYSAEIAAAEA
+4571 
-4585 AGATDKEIVAIGD
+4585 
-4598 KYQAKYDEITN
+4598 
-4609 EYLAAQKK
+4609 
-4617 VYGDNFT
+4617 
-4624 EAEQQLISSYAEV
+4624 
-4637 DVDESNYGWSKNQL
+4637 NYGWTQQQL
-4651 LYAIQE
+4651 LYAVQDTVINSAAG
-4657 SVLTPDLGE
+4657 SVSD
-4666 VQTVE
+4666 VK
-4671 TPNITANN
+4671 TANVTGNN
-4679 ITLKAASG
+4679 ITFIS
-4687 GVGIDGEAE
+4687 D
-4696 VIKYAELGE
+4696 
-4705 VESLKLLA
+4705 
-4713 QAKAGDLTWDAD
+4713 
-4725 NQQVTIQQQQA
+4725 
-4736 ITVNVKKQDGKVD
+4736 
-4749 VTGRDN
+4749 TG
-4755 VYLAGVDNTVLNIDG
+4755 
-4770 VTTEGDIRLQG
+4770 
-4781 DAGINVEGTLSG
+4781 
-4793 YDLTIAGGTGSI
+4793 
-4805 MGTGSDGDK
+4805 
-4814 YVDTAIRGTLDAN
+4814 
-4827 AEGSIYISQNGDL
+4827 
-4840 KVLTVAAGEVAD
+4840 
-4852 LKATNN
+4852 
-4858 ILMSDVQGSM
+4858 
-4868 AQGHINA
+4868 
-4875 QTLNL
+4875 NL
-4880 TAGGNI
+4880 
-4886 GTNGTD
+4886 
-4892 VNAIRIADN
+4892 
-4901 GVVINAAANGDIVLA
+4901 GVVDDQASSIDS
-4916 GVEGKDNAKNIVLGN
+4916 GKLTKLFTGELED
-4931 INGAS
+4931 
-4936 LDVDSVSSVS
+4936 
-4946 LGKDATEDEEAVE
+4946 KDGFLEK
-4959 GSITVDGNVSLSSE
+4959 L
-4973 SGSITQAT
+4973 
-4981 GNVITANEVNASATE
+4981 ASAR
-4996 NILLGSEANK
+4996 
-5006 VNSFVVNGLGE
+5006 
-5017 GNSIDGNVDLV
+5017 
-5028 SSSDNGLKVNLNG
+5028 
-5041 ITANGSVNVYNNA
+5041 
-5054 QTDLNISGG
+5054 
-5063 SVTTTGESAGD
+5063 AGD
-5074 VTFTSEGNIT
+5074 VTWGNENIT
-5084 ADTTVDSAADIVMGA
+5084 IKRTTPVSVKLNGDNGTVTVENSSGGTPVAKHIYLLAKDSVLNADEFAA
-5099 DGAITN
+5099 N
-5105 DGALTAQ
+5105 DLRLSGQ
-5112 DNVNVKTTAGA
+5112 EGINV
-5123 INLGGSVTA
+5123 GSVT
-5132 KENDVNITTGSG
+5132 
-5144 TITTTGNVTSGTNVK
+5144 
-5159 VDAGTTGNIELGGIV
+5159 
-5174 KAQAGNVDVIANEG
+5174 
-5188 YIHTTGDV
+5188 GDK
-5196 TANNN
+5196 
-5201 VNVDT
+5201 
-5206 ANGYINLEGKVNA
+5206 IILEG
-5219 ATGSVDVNTES
+5219 
-5230 GDVTTGG
+5230 
-5237 EVTGYT
+5237 
-5243 DVDIN
+5243 
-5248 SGAGNVKVN
+5248 
-5257 GNVTATN
+5257 
-5264 NDVNVTSGSGA
+5264 
-5275 ITTIGSI
+5275 
-5282 SAGNDVTV
+5282 
-5290 DTKDGIVELGGNVT
+5290 
-5304 GQHDVAVN
+5304 
-5312 SNKGNVTVNGNITA
+5312 
-5326 TVNDVNVTTGSGNI
+5326 
-5340 TTTGAVTG
+5340 
-5348 GTNVKVNAGTTG
+5348 
-5360 NIELGGIVNAQA
+5360 
-5372 GNVDVI
+5372 
-5378 ANEGY
+5378 
-5383 IHTTGDVTA
+5383 
-5392 NNNVNVDTANGY
+5392 
-5404 INLEGKV
+5404 
-5411 NAATGSVDVD
+5411 
-5421 TQSGDVITKGEVTGN
+5421 
-5436 TDVTINSGA
+5436 
-5445 GNVAVGGNVT
+5445 
-5455 ATVNNVNVTTGS
+5455 GS
-5467 GDITT
+5467 GDI
-5472 IGVVTA
+5472 GHKVNDALQAVQVTLT
-5478 GNNVNVDTEDG
+5478 NNG
-5489 IVELGGD
+5489 YI
-5496 VTGQHD
+5496 
-5502 VTVNSNKGDVTVN
+5502 SA
-5515 GKVQS
+5515 
-5520 VTGSTNINAGTND
+5520 NAT
-5533 GISTDAN
+5533 
-5540 GNVTVDGE
+5540 
-5548 IASGEEVIV
+5548 
-5557 TANYG
+5557 G
-5562 NIKVTGTTTASNGNV
+5562 NIK
-5577 ETTVTGDGNINLNGS
+5577 
-5592 VDASGDV
+5592 
-5599 EATVTGEGD
+5599 
-5608 ITTGENA
+5608 
-5615 EVGGTNI
+5615 
-5622 IFTTNVGD
+5622 
-5630 ITTGSNL
+5630 
-5637 TAKENVDLNVNTGN
+5637 
-5651 ITFGGDVNAG
+5651 
-5661 SENAVN
+5661 
-5667 GNITIDITNSGSIKD
+5667 
-5682 AADKNNS
+5682 
-5689 LTAIGPEG
+5689 
-5697 SETAG
+5697 
-5702 NIIITTGGAGDVDL
+5702 
-5716 YDLYATNAARI
+5716 
-5727 DIADGSLTL
+5727 
-5736 HEINGELVAM
+5736 
-5746 QLRTEGKNMNVE
+5746 
-5758 NIVAGTQIVLTGS
+5758 
-5771 DMTLDQIA
+5771 
-5779 QRPDADGMLVI
+5779 
-5790 TPDNAEADK
+5790 
-5799 PIDNFTIGDIK
+5799 
-5810 TNSDSGIRFDRLWVN
+5810 
-5825 NSDIH
+5825 
-5830 ISEGQLWFDKLYVED
+5830 
-5845 NAHFSND
+5845 
-5852 EMTAAI
+5852 
-5858 YGKPPLRDGSDS
+5858 
-5870 VYWINTEENRPESSL
+5870 
-5885 DMWLNGT
+5885 
-5892 GDWMYLRF
+5892 
-5900 TDDHIQE
+5900 
-5907 SNGILLT
+5907 
-5914 LDEYDYVYDQRFTA
+5914 
-5928 ENHLRWQHGRY
+5928 
-5939 LDEDWKQAY
+5939 
-5948 GYGLSLHNRYGLIDY
+5948 
-5963 QEFTETNA
+5963 
-5971 GADEVAV
+5971 
-5978 EA
+5978 

>member
-1 MSSKRKFN
+1 MSISRKFQ
-9 RKSKYTLSQKII
+9 RSKSKYTLSQKII

-29 IMQPVVGFA
+29 IMQPIVGFA
-38 TSIHKADDAFKDTIV
+38 QAITKADDAFKNTII
-53 NNGNVTHI
+53 NKGNGVTDI

-66 VDNAAINVFKD
+66 VGNSAVNVFKD
-77 FNLSA
+77 FQLDA
-82 NDIANMYFN
+82 NNIANMYFN
-91 TKNPTGADKA
+91 ELNRKEADAA

-107 NSRIDINGTVNAVQN
+107 NSRIDINGTVNAIQN
-122 SQIGGNLFFLSQD
+122 SQIGGNLFFLSKE

-150 YVMTPTQDYI
+150 YVMTPTQDF
-160 KSMKVV
+160 MEDMQRVV
-166 AGTADAATAEKE
+166 SAADVNTAAE
-178 LNAITNITKDA
+178 NIAHITNITTDA
-189 NAWQA
+189 ASWQA
-194 IPVNTSGTITVLG
+194 IPLNSSGTITVLG
-207 KVNATNEVQMRAAKI
+207 KVNAVNEVRMRAAKI
-222 GVGKNVDDSVV
+222 GVGKNVDDYAV
-233 DNVAAGGIAAE
+233 DNVASGEIAAE
-244 NAHIKTGITDFS
+244 NAHIETGVIDFS
-256 NIVNINYKD
+256 DIVNINYKD

-280 TATKTGSGDIVLE
+280 NATPNGSGDIVLE

-300 DKNKIEKLPVIGGT
+300 DKNEIEELPVIGGT

-343 TTGKTGKVDISATAI
+343 ATGKADISATAI
-358 NSNANFDETLNDYKA
+358 NSNADFDETLNDYKA

-387 VNIGGTV
+387 VNIGGAV

-502 VENKA
+502 VDNKA

-559 ASVDIKGSSNKV
+559 ASVDIKGSGNKV
-571 SADNDLS
+571 SAGNDLS
-578 VNAKADSDFTSNTS
+578 VNAKADSDFTSSTS

-708 TYSGQK
+708 TYSGQE

-734 GVNAETL
+734 GVNAQTL

-783 ADRDTA
+783 ADRDAA
-789 STEPALSGKTGVDVN
+789 STDALSGKTGVDVN
-804 ASVSFEYNRV
+804 ASVRFEYNRI

-833 NLKGA
+833 SLNGA

-852 QISNWESAF
+852 QISTWESAF
-861 ATADETLATSDS
+861 ATANETLATSDS
-873 GVLSISEAAT
+873 GVLSIGEAAT
-883 AGYNVLNALNDLNTM
+883 AGYSILNALNNLNTM

-980 GSNTGIASYRD
+980 GSNTGIASDRD

-1124 TDKETKKDTEGN
+1124 TDKETKKYTEGN

-1155 FSTGSGAVGVG
+1155 FGTGSGAVGVG

-1180 ADVAGQIKNLYSSK
+1180 ADVVGQIENLYSSK
-1194 DDNGKVTVDNS
+1194 DDNGNITVDNS
-1205 KVDELDGE
+1205 KVDELYGE

-1298 GADEM
+1298 KANEM
-1303 FNKGSST
+1303 FNKGSSS

-1315 GIQLVGST
+1315 GIKLVGST

-1339 SVSLNSLNNATEAIV
+1339 SVSLNSLNNATEAVV
-1354 DNVNIT
+1354 DNVKIT
-1360 MQPTSNKKGDI
+1360 MQPTSNVKGDI

-1396 SSSDKAV
+1396 SADNTSV
-1403 GFAGAAGVND
+1403 GFSGAAGVND
-1413 IDNVVKAVVKNST
+1413 IDNAVKATIKNST
-1426 IENAGKFNTMA
+1426 ITNAGKIDTMA

-1449 LALEKT
+1449 LAVVKAD
-1455 GSTSGYSGNAAVS
+1455 GTSGVSGNAAVS

-1483 IVNNADDINVAAYAR
+1483 TVTNADDINVAAYAR

-1535 GGSYTKVGNVDV
+1535 GGSYTNVGNVDV

-1557 VGIAAGATVSSGGDG
+1557 VGIAAGATVPSGGDG

-1579 AGVYN
+1579 TGVYN

-1599 KEVVISTVN
+1599 KDVVISTVN

-1643 EEIAE
+1643 EEIAK
-1648 RMGSGFDI
+1648 RMGSDFDI
-1656 TGASELSG
+1656 TGASELNG
-1664 IETGD
+1664 IETDD
-1669 IEAQLNNKDAE
+1669 IKAQLNNKDAE

-1693 VNLNKDSGSSIITVA
+1693 VNLNKDGGSSIITVA
-1708 GVLAGTSGKGAGG
+1708 GGLAATTGKGAGG

-1733 AANVEYADITADALA
+1733 TANVEYADITADALA
-1748 AEAGSDSNIVT
+1748 GEAGSDSNIVT

-1777 WNDVENTAKANIK
+1777 WNDVENTANVNIVNSSVKAQ
-1790 DSVVNAQT
+1790 QT
-1798 TLAKAV
+1798 AAKAS
-1804 NKAQIVSVA
+1804 NTAQIVSVA

-1846 DKRDKEETEGITV
+1846 DKRDKAETEGITV
-1859 SADAENR
+1859 TADAENR
-1866 SGSYNVAAGVSAA
+1866 SDSYNVAAGVSAA

-1893 HGTSGAVIDDAAI
+1893 HGTSGAVIDSSTI
-1906 NNAKTVSANA
+1906 NNAKKVSAHA

-1948 TSTDEVDA
+1948 TSTNEDDA

-2003 VQGASATSLVNKTIA
+2003 VQGASATSLVNKTTV

-2124 MIENNVTA
+2124 MIKNNVTA
-2132 HIGDGANIVADG
+2132 HIGGGANIVADG

-2257 LKSFLINAGVG
+2257 LKAFLINAGVG

-2454 GTEDSTATN
+2454 GTEDSTATD

-2544 IAAAAVGV
+2544 NAAGAVGV

-2570 NSKFNVAKDV
+2570 NSKFNAAKDV

-2649 DALGTAGI
+2649 DALDTAGI
-2657 TNYTPTIG
+2657 TDYTPTIG

-2722 VNRNV
+2722 INRNV
-2727 GVNISGGSINADKV
+2727 DVNISGGSINADKV
-2741 DVGADITGEAN
+2741 DVGADISGSTK

-2757 GSGGIIGANAAYAG
+2757 GSAGVISGNVAYASISNNGNSDITLEG
-2771 VNTTGSSDINLNGVT
+2771 VNLTAKDINAIAKDTTTTNLNAIGVSA
-2786 IEGKNISIA
+2786 G
-2795 AQDNAKTSLQA
+2795 
-2806 VGVAAGVAALGA
+2806 GVALGA

-2825 DSDVS
+2825 NSDIS
-2830 VNMTGTTVTANE
+2830 ITLTGNTVTSESEAGDE
-2842 DKDDDESGKVEIT
+2842 ESGNINIST
-2855 TNKANTVTA
+2855 DKANTVA
-2864 QAVNTAGGAVAGAGM
+2864 AEAIGVAGGAIGGTGM
-2879 GATVTDTGSST
+2879 GATVSDNGSSVIT
-2890 VGLTGNTMQADNKI
+2890 LIGNTMQADKNI
-2904 DVNAKTNS
+2904 DVAAQTNS
-2912 TLKADVLSGSAGWFA
+2912 ELTANISNDAAGVFGG
-2927 SGAVSIAEV
+2927 GAVSIAEV
-2936 SADTATAVTIGNGNT
+2936 NAGSANDRMATAVIIGNGNT

-2956 INFAAN
+2956 TNIGAA
-2962 SNITESMDMDALA
+2962 SNITQSVDLDALS
-2975 ISGYAALGGNS
+2975 ISGYGALSGN
-2986 TTSEAYADATV
+2986 TATV
-2997 TAEPGNTYKGSDN
+2997 NAYTDVGINVVKESAEENSNTYKGAADGESSDVN
-3010 NAGNV
+3010 
-3015 SFNANNT
+3015 FNAENN
-3022 VTQTA
+3022 VEQTSSVA
-3027 DTSGISA
+3027 GITASGLIAS
-3034 AGLFATGTNIG
+3034 GTNIG
-3045 TTTSDLKT
+3045 ETNSDLKT
-3053 EVNVKGSG
+3053 NISLNGSSARS
-3061 EGSKVNNFNAN
+3061 EIADLTVNAN
-3072 ASSYASVNNKVNG
+3072 SKADVTNNVNG
-3085 DGGAI
+3085 DGGSAI
-3090 ADISPYAAKV
+3090 DASPYAAQSS
-3100 DNNYTANTDVTIGGR
+3100 NNVKSDTTVNMSGNWTV
-3115 WNTAG
+3115 AG
-3120 SFTAQAVNGMDID
+3120 DMNVNALHENAID
-3133 LTSEAVRAAVIG
+3133 LNADALKASVVGLSGVHSDNDIKNDTSV
-3145 GSGTWLDNTIN
+3145 NFN
-3156 NAANV
+3156 NANV
-3161 TVNGATITTG
+3161 TTSGSQNISAR
-3171 GAQSYT
+3171 
-3177 AQNDIDYN
+3177 NDIAYN
-3185 GKIDG
+3185 AVVTG
-3190 SGYGGIN
+3190 SGYGVAQGAAVWAEDDITSDAKVN
-3197 VNATDYSDDLDFT
+3197 VNSSKLD
-3210 AGVDI
+3210 AK
-3215 TGSTLHG
+3215 
-3222 AGDSG
+3222 G
-3227 SITAFANTR
+3227 SIDINALTGDAAYNGIDKPAAAVNKEVT
-3236 GNITTKNSLKSAGV
+3236 IKSAGV
-3250 IPISL
+3250 VAGTYAESTDTINFTNNINIGNGS
-3255 AFSDHAIDYR
+3255 SIKTTGTDID
-3265 NSVDVESSE
+3265 NAD
-3274 LTTDKKDQ
+3274 
-3282 NITLAATDDTDVKLE
+3282 ITITAADRTNFNDIVT
-3297 TIADTQGGLAGAAS
+3297 ADTQGGVIGAAGTKLTNNITRTNNINVGGTIDS
-3311 AEASNEFNRS
+3311 INVSDTIDSNY
-3321 NKITVGSGTHL
+3321 
-3332 LSSNDANLY
+3332 DANFD
-3341 AGADLNGITS
+3341 AGDS
-3351 SLNLQVLA
+3351 SVLNLTLKSN
-3359 DAYNKTALPVY
+3359 AYNKTAAPLATNPSISGVVTQNSAIDFASGSTVKSFRNINAAAGVGDTTVAKESKTWRWVDGGETGTGSISSTSDGTISSSDAVANTSVTVNGTLEAGKNHELDITIDYAENGKDNLEEAINDYGETLATGSLKTFEDAVTDAENAYNSYLEETGLEGKINDLSELEDTYNNNSSVY
-3370 TDPTVTNNMTQAN
+3370 RDLNNEYTILTEKLADAQTSLKQAEADLTQAEADKAAWITENCAKYNEEHFFDLSETDFEKRLADGYLDEYQAGYQEQVTNINNCTTIRDTAQTTVN
-3383 QVVIASGTNVDSV
+3383 T
-3396 RHANLKAGKGTTTV
+3396 LTTT
-3410 TKSAQEYNIYQGTG
+3410 TESKLAQRNQYDTSQISQNI
-3424 GSGTVTST
+3424 
-3432 AFGEAIGGEV
+3432 AKLEAEIEAITSSYE
-3442 PDNYIEIDGNV
+3442 Y
-3453 NTGIHNS
+3453 TQKLSALQKAQNS
-3460 LNIDI
+3460 
-3465 SGNIVM
+3465 
-3471 TDPVYNESGTAI
+3471 YNEALAEGVSADKVNEAVFGNGEGHYI
-3483 VEDGKVDYSGIKA
+3483 KVSVSDWLKEDPIENIGMADYA
-3496 DATETWFDDNTIKPS
+3496 A
-3511 VATVENNL
+3511 AL
-3519 LTRYNEITDLL
+3519 LTRYNEIADMMQDYTGTDVSDAYSAELSRIQGEL
-3530 QQYQQGTTEYNSL
+3530 QALGVGYFEDGTFIVADGASTVPTIE
-3543 KTEQTNLLNEMKNM
+3543 LNDL
-3557 GFATEINGKL
+3557 A
-3567 VPVSEIE
+3567 
-3574 IPAIEIPDIVVSG
+3574 VSG
-3587 GNINLETDTVKG
+3587 GN
-3599 GGKLD
+3599 
-3604 AQGAGN
+3604 
-3610 VNITNSSD
+3610 VNISGGMLEGSGTITANGTPSVTVINNTD
-3618 AYLIVND
+3618 FFLRVND
-3625 ITMKDAGGQIKLNG
+3625 VTVESDGGSVLYNNASVSVGTDNKYNN
-3639 SELTAESAGNELT
+3639 LTVNANKAEGEN
-3652 MANVNSTA
+3652 A
-3660 ASSESPQITIT
+3660 AQITIT
-3671 GTTDGTSQGQPDI
+3671 NTAAKHTSDDDANIYTPDIGIYGTIYNPYGNITIINTNNSIYVAGEVTDEYGNITQQAGSIKGRTINLTAGGSITQGYSDEIRNVAGSPENAIRDTVLEKIQAALIAKLGDQTENGKYYTAFETWQDLADFLVTVEIDDNGTKISEADAAKYAKALTGYVDSYTDGESTENAIVAAGAVYINAASINVNGTIQSGYESYKLELNQEKVAELMSQTYTGTGSSDADFMTDEYLVTDGTTG
-3684 GVFGDITNTAG
+3684 A
-3695 DVTIENKN
+3695 
-3703 HSITVLGNIN
+3703 
-3713 ARNINLIATNGDIT
+3713 
-3727 QTSTE
+3727 
-3732 GLLNIGSDPVIKYQ
+3732 Y
-3746 FSEDVAKKIQQYIY
+3746 Y
-3760 DQYAQKEGNYTIP
+3760 D
-3773 EFKDY
+3773 
-3778 DDYIDWLKNN
+3778 
-3788 VGLSDTDLQ
+3788 S
-3797 VKEPEPGAGSIVA
+3797 
-3810 GGNVYISGLNVNIA
+3810 
-3824 GLVQSGYG
+3824 
-3832 DYSVTLDDTA
+3832 
-3842 KNVISQIDKNW
+3842 
-3853 QNNGKKVLTD
+3853 
-3863 AEVMSNDAYCIND
+3863 
-3876 GGEYFVS
+3876 
-3883 NIVDGVE
+3883 E
-3890 KGVFNYEVKVYYNPS
+3890 KGEFVYGVQAWYNPV
-3905 TGQLL
+3905 TNQIF
-3910 TDTVEVS
+3910 TEDIEQA
-3917 GGKVY
+3917 
-3922 ITGNISSTGGGR
+3922 GGGR
-3934 IMAMDGTA
+3934 IYLTGAIANTNAKGGKLVVLDGGSNYDLDGTVTDTNDFTFKLGSINA
-3942 DININTSA
+3942 DTVEGMIEINDTNTGSTVTYTRDEV
-3950 IDKDVVVNTIT
+3950 ITVDKDGNTTVTSIT
-3961 NNDINGLVSITDK
+3961 NGSS
-3974 QLGQVTEYMNGQTRT
+3974 T
-3989 YNIGKE
+3989 YNPKE
-3995 VGLWQENGNGNYTYN
+3995 GLYYNWSNGT
-4010 VKDGLQYQWIG
+4010 
-4021 GVSGEVIKKYQYTED
+4021 
-4036 FLFWGL
+4036 
-4042 LDYGKTDDFVAN
+4042 
-4054 LKAEKKDI
+4054 
-4062 IETPVSSND
+4062 SSR
-4071 KNDKGNGVVITTGET
+4071 VITTYKHVSDSSWWGLDSDDWET
-4086 GKDFSI
+4086 MISQMD
-4092 TGSYTKTD
+4092 
-4100 KEEYTE
+4100 
-4106 VTPDMQYDGFW
+4106 Q
-4117 GKVFGYGE
+4117 
-4125 TTYTWTG
+4125 
-4132 TQGTASSTTTSI
+4132 
-4144 AADKD
+4144 ADKD
-4149 ISIGFIGNG
+4149 SMREDQIAIDGLMDSQSSMITDGEIDSDYEYIAVDGSSEKTDGKNIYQISFQREGKPKQGVADDGKTLLYLTKDDAGNDVITTTVTDRPYYLTNADGSYIYETEISDKVTKTEKKGLLGLWGKTVTTTWKETSGMITAYDFGVKADNSIGIEFTGNASGSTGTITSNGNVLLG
-4158 GKEKGQINVT
+4158 GDIRMGEVDIT
-4168 TGKDMLI
+4168 ST
-4175 AGNISNAEVNG
+4175 AGNISHIDDATVISDNA
-4186 EGRGSVNLTSNSGSV
+4186 SFS
-4201 SAVGNAN
+4201 
-4208 INSDIVN
+4208 
-4215 IKAATGVNV
+4215 AATGIDVIQKNANNALHLNAV
-4224 NHSAIGNDA
+4224 
-4233 DINIAT
+4233 T
-4239 NSGDIKLV
+4239 NSGDINIQAIAANANNKVYIDNV
-4247 SGKGDLNIVQAVTG
+4247 STGNGSVNITVEGDLLNGNTG
-4261 GADPINAETG
+4261 TNG
-4271 SVYLEAQGDILN
+4271 
-4283 AAATGNYAVK
+4283 YAVK
-4293 GQRIDLISH
+4293 GDGITLQSY
-4302 TGTIGTKDKVLTVLG
+4302 TGTIGAADSRLLIDGDVHYGVN
-4317 GSELYSSDTLASSVN
+4317 EDTTHN
-4332 AQAQGDI
+4332 ATNAY
-4339 VLTQVDNDNVAANG
+4339 ANG
-4353 SSNMR
+4353 GIYLSEATGNMYLGEINSENGDVVLEVKDSNSNA
-4358 LGTIVSEDGDAVL
+4358 G
-4371 TVNDGS
+4371 
-4377 FVDAHPSENN
+4377 FVDAIVNN
-4387 DSSSAQDKID
+4387 DVMS
-4397 RWTEAGLISDQDE
+4397 ESDQDRIDGWKEMGLLDDGTNDAQLNSRDNQLDSLE
-4410 ADESTI
+4410 AAAGNGSFFIDADTDI
-4416 SAEQAKKER
+4416 AAAQEQGAKLVEAGEAFVTLMKGGAQEVQNAK
-4425 MEALDNQANSLAY
+4425 EALNEAQGQLNEAIAALGDDATSKQNYKNALEAYNSAYDNYKKVGAEYEQQKANFIENSGFKDNVQAVEWLYNY
-4438 EAIYDD
+4438 EAI
-4444 VIKPEVEKYQE
+4444 
-4455 AADAFAKDETI
+4455 
-4466 LAAQQ
+4466 
-4471 KLQEALLEAGNDPDA
+4471 G
-4486 IAAANAEY
+4486 NAEA
-4494 QQVVDSYFDGLDYK
+4494 D
-4508 YDDTQKKFIANNDKA
+4508 
-4523 AATNYVFDK
+4523 
-4532 YKAGAVKKYQD
+4532 
-4543 AAGKLAEAFATNT
+4543 
-4556 DLQAAKDTYLNSYKE
+4556 
-4571 ASAAYSAEIAAAEA
+4571 
-4585 AGATDKEIVAIGD
+4585 
-4598 KYQAKYDEITN
+4598 
-4609 EYLAAQKK
+4609 
-4617 VYGDNFT
+4617 
-4624 EAEQQLISSYAEV
+4624 
-4637 DVDESNYGWSKNQL
+4637 NYGWTQQQL
-4651 LYAIQE
+4651 LYAVQDTVINPAAG
-4657 SVLTPDLGE
+4657 SVSD
-4666 VQTVE
+4666 VK
-4671 TPNITANN
+4671 TANVTGNN
-4679 ITLKAASG
+4679 ITFISDTGNLGVVDDQASSIDSGKLTKLFTGELEDKDGFLEKLASARAGDVTWGNENITIKRTTPVSVKLNGDNGTVTVENSSG
-4687 GVGIDGEAE
+4687 GTSVAKHI
-4696 VIKYAELGE
+4696 Y
-4705 VESLKLLA
+4705 LLA
-4713 QAKAGDLTWDAD
+4713 KDS
-4725 NQQVTIQQQQA
+4725 
-4736 ITVNVKKQDGKVD
+4736 
-4749 VTGRDN
+4749 
-4755 VYLAGVDNTVLNIDG
+4755 VLNAD
-4770 VTTEGDIRLQG
+4770 EFAANDLRLSGQE
-4781 DAGINVEGTLSG
+4781 GINV
-4793 YDLTIAGGTGSI
+4793 GSV
-4805 MGTGSDGDK
+4805 TGDK
-4814 YVDTAIRGTLDAN
+4814 IILEGGSGDIGHKVNDALQAVQVTLTN
-4827 AEGSIYISQNGDL
+4827 NGYIS
-4840 KVLTVAAGEVAD
+4840 
-4852 LKATNN
+4852 
-4858 ILMSDVQGSM
+4858 
-4868 AQGHINA
+4868 
-4875 QTLNL
+4875 
-4880 TAGGNI
+4880 
-4886 GTNGTD
+4886 
-4892 VNAIRIADN
+4892 
-4901 GVVINAAANGDIVLA
+4901 AN
-4916 GVEGKDNAKNIVLGN
+4916 
-4931 INGAS
+4931 
-4936 LDVDSVSSVS
+4936 
-4946 LGKDATEDEEAVE
+4946 
-4959 GSITVDGNVSLSSE
+4959 
-4973 SGSITQAT
+4973 AT
-4981 GNVITANEVNASATE
+4981 GNIKLQQAVNNTVDFT
-4996 NILLGSEANK
+4996 LGSVA
-5006 VNSFVVNGLGE
+5006 GT
-5017 GNSIDGNVDLV
+5017 NVD
-5028 SSSDNGLKVNLNG
+5028 
-5041 ITANGSVNVYNNA
+5041 ITANGNIVSKADDIGYINASDTINLVSAGGIGTTTKGLRIKNSGAVVNTNVQDAVNIEAVQDGTLILGTIEQTKGGVTVESEGTIMLGREDDANTEDINESVTGSIDAKDDVTLHA
-5054 QTDLNISGG
+5054 EDDIIISGKLHVNATDNDTASDNG
-5063 SVTTTGESAGD
+5063 TLQLHSNTGDIVQTTDEKGNNIVAANVGIAAVGGD
-5074 VTFTSEGNIT
+5074 VELDNPYNIIKKVDLQAVGGSLGLTVSNPDGFNVDMGGFTNKQGG
-5084 ADTTVDSAADIVMGA
+5084 D
-5099 DGAITN
+5099 
-5105 DGALTAQ
+5105 
-5112 DNVNVKTTAGA
+5112 
-5123 INLGGSVTA
+5123 INLTNSDGS
-5132 KENDVNITTGSG
+5132 VNITTEDIVDPKQKDPANINGNLIVTADRG
-5144 TITTTGNVTSGTNVK
+5144 DKATEANVNNYGDLNATGDFSFKAEDNVNNKGAL
-5159 VDAGTTGNIELGGIV
+5159 DAG
-5174 KAQAGNVDVIANEG
+5174 A
-5188 YIHTTGDV
+5188 
-5196 TANNN
+5196 
-5201 VNVDT
+5201 
-5206 ANGYINLEGKVNA
+5206 
-5219 ATGSVDVNTES
+5219 DVNF
-5230 GDVTTGG
+5230 D
-5237 EVTGYT
+5237 
-5243 DVDIN
+5243 
-5248 SGAGNVKVN
+5248 
-5257 GNVTATN
+5257 
-5264 NDVNVTSGSGA
+5264 
-5275 ITTIGSI
+5275 
-5282 SAGNDVTV
+5282 AGNDVNN
-5290 DTKDGIVELGGNVT
+5290 EN
-5304 GQHDVAVN
+5304 A
-5312 SNKGNVTVNGNITA
+5312 
-5326 TVNDVNVTTGSGNI
+5326 
-5340 TTTGAVTG
+5340 
-5348 GTNVKVNAGTTG
+5348 VNAGT
-5360 NIELGGIVNAQA
+5360 
-5372 GNVDVI
+5372 DV
-5378 ANEGY
+5378 
-5383 IHTTGDVTA
+5383 
-5392 NNNVNVDTANGY
+5392 
-5404 INLEGKV
+5404 
-5411 NAATGSVDVD
+5411 SF
-5421 TQSGDVITKGEVTGN
+5421 
-5436 TDVTINSGA
+5436 GA
-5445 GNVAVGGNVT
+5445 GNDVNNESTVNAGTDVSFGAGNDVNNEST
-5455 ATVNNVNVTTGS
+5455 VNAGTDVSFGAGNDVNNESTVSAGADVDFGAGNDVNNVSTVNAGADVDFGAGYDVNNESTVKAGTDVSFG
-5467 GDITT
+5467 
-5472 IGVVTA
+5472 A
-5478 GNNVNVDTEDG
+5478 GNDIINNDIVDAGRNVNFNAAKD
-5489 IVELGGD
+5489 IYNNS
-5496 VTGQHD
+5496 
-5502 VTVNSNKGDVTVN
+5502 TVNADETIEFTAVDGVINSDTVN
-5515 GKVQS
+5515 GKDVIMQAIEQELENILAKDS
-5520 VTGSTNINAGTND
+5520 VTLNGDRIHGQNITQNTEVDGDLIINTDSNSGSGPIESLVID
-5533 GISTDAN
+5533 KIDAN
-5540 GNVTVDGE
+5540 D
-5548 IASGEEVIV
+5548 
-5557 TANYG
+5557 
-5562 NIKVTGTTTASNGNV
+5562 K
-5577 ETTVTGDGNINLNGS
+5577 S
-5592 VDASGDV
+5592 VFTELWAV
-5599 EATVTGEGD
+5599 EAD
-5608 ITTGENA
+5608 ITTVDDKMDFNDIMIEENA
-5615 EVGGTNI
+5615 WLE
-5622 IFTTNVGD
+5622 
-5630 ITTGSNL
+5630 
-5637 TAKENVDLNVNTGN
+5637 
-5651 ITFGGDVNAG
+5651 
-5661 SENAVN
+5661 
-5667 GNITIDITNSGSIKD
+5667 NSGTLATIYGNVPVKD
-5682 AADKNNS
+5682 DDANVHIYQSYPSMYVNFIDAD
-5689 LTAIGPEG
+5689 TVE
-5697 SETAG
+5697 
-5702 NIIITTGGAGDVDL
+5702 
-5716 YDLYATNAARI
+5716 
-5727 DIADGSLTL
+5727 ADG
-5736 HEINGELVAM
+5736 
-5746 QLRTEGKNMNVE
+5746 
-5758 NIVAGTQIVLTGS
+5758 
-5771 DMTLDQIA
+5771 
-5779 QRPDADGMLVI
+5779 
-5790 TPDNAEADK
+5790 
-5799 PIDNFTIGDIK
+5799 
-5810 TNSDSGIRFDRLWVN
+5810 RL
-5825 NSDIH
+5825 
-5830 ISEGQLWFDKLYVED
+5830 L
-5845 NAHFSND
+5845 
-5852 EMTAAI
+5852 
-5858 YGKPPLRDGSDS
+5858 
-5870 VYWINTEENRPESSL
+5870 SL
-5885 DMWLNGT
+5885 D
-5892 GDWMYLRF
+5892 
-5900 TDDHIQE
+5900 
-5907 SNGILLT
+5907 
-5914 LDEYDYVYDQRFTA
+5914 DYWYAYDQRFTA

>member
-1 MSSKRKFN
+1 MSISRKFQ
-9 RKSKYTLSQKII
+9 RSKSKYTLSQKII

-29 IMQPVVGFA
+29 IMQPIVGFA
-38 TSIHKADDAFKDTIV
+38 QSINKI
-53 NNGNVTHI
+53 NNNGSIEVKGNVTHI
-61 WADRV
+61 WADKV
-66 VDNAAINVFKD
+66 VSNAAVNVFKD
-77 FNLSA
+77 FQLDA
-82 NDIANMYFN
+82 NNIANMYFN
-91 TKNPTGADKA
+91 TKGASGADAA

-107 NSRIDINGTVNAVQN
+107 NSRIDINGTVNAIQN

-150 YVMTPTQDYI
+150 YVMTPTPDFMEAVQT
-160 KSMKVV
+160 V
-166 AGTADAATAEKE
+166 GTEAPAEDANKY
-178 LNAITNITKDA
+178 LGYITNITDPTKA
-189 NAWQA
+189 NAWEI

-222 GVGKNVDDSVV
+222 GVGKNVDDSAV
-233 DNVAAGGIAAE
+233 DNVASGEIAAE
-244 NAHIKTGITDFS
+244 NAHIKTGIIDFS
-256 NIVNINYKD
+256 DIVNINYKD

-280 TATKTGSGDIVLE
+280 NATPNGSGDIVLE

-300 DKNKIEKLPVIGGT
+300 DKNKIEELPVIGGT

-329 QEFGASVDI
+329 QEFAASVDI

-343 TTGKTGKVDISATAI
+343 ATGKADISATAI
-358 NSNANFDETLNDYKA
+358 NSNADFDETLNDYKA

-449 SGANVASENGSVDI
+449 SGANVESENGSVDI

-502 VENKA
+502 VDNKA
-507 NVTVEGDIKAGKDIS
+507 NVTVEGNVKAAENIS

-559 ASVDIKGSSNKV
+559 ASVDIKGSGNKV
-571 SADNDLS
+571 SAGNDLS

-678 KTKLGFEAGGSDDIK
+678 KTKLGFEAGESDDIK

-699 EILKAGATV
+699 EILKAGATI
-708 TYSGQK
+708 TYSGQE

-783 ADRDTA
+783 ADRDAA

-804 ASVSFEYNRV
+804 ASVRFEYNRIK
-814 QNMIQDVEDAYNQI
+814 NMIQDVKDAYNQI
-828 ETATA
+828 EKATES
-833 NLKGA
+833 LGGA
-838 IKTDFDNFLKDLKT
+838 IKTDFVNFLGTLQT
-852 QISNWESAF
+852 QITSWEIAF
-861 ATADETLATSDS
+861 ATANETLATSDS
-873 GVLSISEAAT
+873 GVLSIGDAAT
-883 AGYNVLNALNDLNTM
+883 AGYDILNALNKLNTM
-898 LDSTSGSEVAD
+898 LDSPNGSEVAD

-980 GSNTGIASYRD
+980 GSNTGIASDRD

-1298 GADEM
+1298 KANEM

-1315 GIQLVGST
+1315 GIKLVGST

-1396 SSSDKAV
+1396 SADNTSV
-1403 GFAGAAGVND
+1403 GFSGAAGVND
-1413 IDNVVKAVVKNST
+1413 IDNAVKATIKNST
-1426 IENAGKFNTMA
+1426 ISNAGKIDTMA

-1449 LALEKT
+1449 LAVVKAD
-1455 GSTSGYSGNAAVS
+1455 GTSGVSGNAAVS

-1483 IVNNADDINVAAYAR
+1483 TVTNANDINVAAYAR

-1522 VAQLNNNISAGIK
+1522 VAQLNNNINAGIK
-1535 GGSYTKVGNVDV
+1535 GRSYTNVGNVDV

-1557 VGIAAGATVSSGGDG
+1557 VGIAAGATVPSGGDG

-1592 FIEGTDE
+1592 FIEGNGSDD
-1599 KEVVISTVN
+1599 KVVITTVDGGI
-1608 TVSNDET
+1608 VD
-1615 GNVNVIAQ
+1615 VIAQ
-1623 DVGINN
+1623 DVAITE
-1629 DYEKV
+1629 DSIYEQA
-1634 LTNELTDGK
+1634 LDGLADGK
-1643 EEIAE
+1643 TEIAE
-1648 RMGSGFDI
+1648 RMGSDFDI
-1656 TGASELSG
+1656 TGASELNG
-1664 IETGD
+1664 IETDD
-1669 IEAQLNNKDAE
+1669 IKAQLNNKDAE

-1693 VNLNKDSGSSIITVA
+1693 VNLNKDGGSSIITVA
-1708 GVLAGTSGKGAGG
+1708 GGLAATTGKGAGG

-1733 AANVEYADITADALA
+1733 TANVEYADITADALA

-1777 WNDVENTAKANIK
+1777 WNDVENTANVNIAN
-1790 DSVVNAQT
+1790 SVI
-1798 TLAKAV
+1798 
-1804 NKAQIVSVA
+1804 KAQAASANASNTAQIISVA

-1866 SGSYNVAAGVSAA
+1866 SNSYNVAAGVSAA

-1893 HGTSGAVIDDAAI
+1893 HGTSGAVIDSAII

-1975 GSTVSAQA
+1975 GSTVSVQA

-2003 VQGASATSLVNKTIA
+2003 VQGASATSLINKTTGA
-2018 ANITDTNIDENTK
+2018 ELTNSNIDK
-2031 NSKNANVTIEAV
+2031 DSANSQNANVTVDAQ
-2043 NDTEITSSADVAAVA
+2043 NNSEITSSADVASVA
-2058 GTGAGVGAGVAVNRI
+2058 GNAGVGAGVAVNRI
-2073 KQNTQAALNGG
+2073 VQNTNAAVNSG
-2084 TMNVNN
+2084 TMHINN
-2090 LTVSA
+2090 LTVNA
-2095 DGTPRIENI
+2095 NGTPRIENI
-2104 GIGIGVA
+2104 GIGVGA
-2111 GEGAGVTG
+2111 GGTAGVTG
-2119 NVSVN
+2119 SVAVN
-2124 MIENNVTA
+2124 MIANNVTA
-2132 HIGDGANIVADG
+2132 HIGNGANIVAG
-2144 SVGVVATS
+2144 NNVGVIATS

-2158 YAGSAS
+2158 YAG
-2164 VAGIGAGVGASV
+2164 VLAGGGTAGAGASV
-2176 SVNQIAGTTS
+2176 SVNRINGNTS
-2186 ATVGDEGENEAETSV
+2186 ATVGGDKEDETSV
-2201 TAKGNDSLTTDTNI
+2201 TAFGNSDALATNTGVADSE
-2215 DKTTINDDLIDNDTV
+2215 INNALISDETV
-2230 NINSH
+2230 AINSK
-2235 IKRTED
+2235 IDRTTES
-2241 GETRSGLIV
+2241 RKGLVV

-2257 LKSFLINAGVG
+2257 MKSFLVTAGVAGNAGL
-2268 GVGAGVTGTVN
+2268 AGTVN
-2279 VNMINGSTEAA
+2279 VNMIDGITNAGIVNTTVNGGTA
-2290 IINTEVNSSA
+2290 NTSDV
-2300 NKGNVFVNAGDY
+2300 GNVFVNAGDY

-2322 GVAGVGGGVGLGS
+2322 GFAVSGAGVGLAS
-2335 DTNTV
+2335 DTNTAS
-2340 TRKVSATVQDAA
+2340 RDVSAVVKDSNVNAGTFEIDA
-2352 VYAGDFEVDADSM
+2352 ESM
-2365 QGVSSFVVSAGV
+2365 QGVSSYSLGAGV
-2377 GGVGAGASGVVTVT
+2377 AAIGGGVAGVVTVT
-2391 KLNNTTKA
+2391 ELENETKA
-2399 ALLNSTVNANTVNV
+2399 ALQNSKVNAADITVNAN
-2413 NAAHTGIVNAGNV
+2413 HKGIVNAGNTGV
-2426 GVGASGLG
+2426 GVGIIGAGVGL
-2434 GGLGISVGVLKDDSE
+2434 SVGVLKDNSE
-2449 TTVTV
+2449 TYAEVTSDNKA
-2454 GTEDSTATN
+2454 ED
-2463 DKTTITASGDVN
+2463 TITASGDVK
-2475 IAAENTAT
+2475 IAATNTAE
-2483 VNPTI
+2483 VNPVI
-2488 SATGV
+2488 YSLGAGAVGV
-2493 GAVAGVAGA
+2493 GGA
-2502 TSINNIN
+2502 TSVNNLN
-2509 SKVTTNINNAEINST
+2509 SKVVTNISGVDITS
-2524 GGNISGTAKNN
+2524 GGSISGTAQNN
-2535 FNVDAYIGG
+2535 FNIDADMGSIGAG
-2544 IAAAAVGV
+2544 AVGV
-2552 GASVTVNTIDSTV
+2552 GVGVTVNTIDSTV
-2565 QTNVN
+2565 QTNVTGSTLN
-2570 NSKFNVAKDV
+2570 AAEDI
-2580 TLTAE
+2580 TLTAKE
-2585 EARDIYQLATNVALG
+2585 TRDIDQLATNVAAG
-2600 GVAAGANIAVT
+2600 AAAAGANIAIT
-2611 TVGQAITDEDVIAK
+2611 TVGQKITDKDTKEK
-2625 IDEANAMYANSE
+2625 IDDANSVYGE
-2637 GNDINSMLKGAD
+2637 DAD
-2649 DALGTAGI
+2649 ELIA
-2657 TNYTPTIG
+2657 
-2665 AETGGAG
+2665 GAG
-2672 SAITV
+2672 SALAAADIRKTEVTPSVSAEYGGGKDSQITV
-2677 NITGSDIDAGDNFNA
+2677 NITNSDIGAGNNVTANATETDNIN
-2692 EAKESGSIGM
+2692 M
-2702 TLGGASGGA
+2702 TLGSGAAGA
-2711 VAANAGVGILN
+2711 IAGNVGVGILN
-2722 VNRNV
+2722 VHRNV
-2727 GVNISGGSINADKV
+2727 GVNINGGSLNADNKV
-2741 DVGADITGEAN
+2741 DIGTDITGSAN
-2752 LNVYQ
+2752 LEIYQ
-2757 GSGGIIGANAAYAG
+2757 GSVGVIGATVAVG
-2771 VNTTGSSDINLNGVT
+2771 EVNTTGSSDIT
-2786 IEGKNISIA
+2786 IDGTKIAAKNVSII
-2795 AQDNAKTSLQA
+2795 AQDNAKTVLKA
-2806 VGVAAGVAALGA
+2806 LGVSGGGLAGIGA
-2818 LAAEAAN
+2818 LAADAAN
-2825 DSDVS
+2825 NSDIS
-2830 VNMTGTTVTANE
+2830 VNITGSTITSTAEKSN
-2842 DKDDDESGKVEIT
+2842 DKDGNIVYDGGNIEIT
-2855 TNKANTVTA
+2855 TNKANVVTA
-2864 QAVNTAGGAVAGAGM
+2864 QAVNTAGGMVGDAGM
-2879 GATVTDTGSST
+2879 GATVSDNGSS
-2890 VGLTGNTMQADNKI
+2890 VVNLNGNAMHA
-2904 DVNAKTNS
+2904 DVNIDASAKTVS
-2912 TLKADVLSGSAGWFA
+2912 TLTADILNGAAGSFA
-2927 SGAVSIAEV
+2927 AGAVSAAMVNAGSENDRMI
-2936 SADTATAVTIGNGNT
+2936 TAVNIGNGNT

-2956 INFAAN
+2956 TNFTAD
-2962 SNITESMDMDALA
+2962 SDIIESVNMDAFSV
-2975 ISGYAALGGNS
+2975 SGAYSVEGNGTELS
-2986 TTSEAYADATV
+2986 AYTDVSV
-2997 TAEPGNTYKGSDN
+2997 TAD
-3010 NAGNV
+3010 
-3015 SFNANNT
+3015 ANNT
-3022 VTQTA
+3022 YEGTADSENSNVKFEAENTVVQIA

-3034 AGLFATGTNIG
+3034 AGGFATGTNIG
-3045 TTTSDLKT
+3045 NTTSNLKT
-3053 EVNVKGSG
+3053 KVDIKGS
-3061 EGSKVNNFNAN
+3061 SADSNINNLTANAN
-3072 ASSYASVNNKVNG
+3072 SYADIDNNVNG

-3090 ADISPYAAKV
+3090 ADVSPYAAKV
-3100 DNNYTANTDVTIGGR
+3100 NNNYTADTDVVIGGT

-3120 SFTAQAVNGMDID
+3120 SFDAQAVNGMDID
-3133 LTSEAVRAAVIG
+3133 LKSDAVRAAVVG

-3161 TVNGATITTG
+3161 IVNGASITTG
-3171 GAQSYT
+3171 GAQSYI
-3177 AQNDIDYN
+3177 AQNNVDYA
-3185 GKIDG
+3185 GEIAG
-3190 SGYGGIN
+3190 SGYGGLN

-3210 AGVDI
+3210 AGVNI

-3222 AGDSG
+3222 TGDDA
-3227 SITAFANTR
+3227 SITAFTSTQ
-3236 GNITTKNSLKSAGV
+3236 GDITAKNSLKSAGV
-3250 IPISL
+3250 IPVAL
-3255 AFSDHAIDYR
+3255 AFSDYDIDYN
-3265 NSVDVESSE
+3265 NSVNVSGSS
-3274 LTTDKKDQ
+3274 LTTDKADAD
-3282 NITLAATDDTDVKLE
+3282 ITLAATDDTVVKLE
-3297 TIADTQGGLAGAAS
+3297 TIADTQGGAVGAAS
-3311 AEASNEFNRS
+3311 AEADNTFDRA
-3321 NKITVGSGTHL
+3321 NKINVDSTSTL

-3341 AGADLNGITS
+3341 AGANISGITS

-3359 DAYNKTALPVY
+3359 DAYNKTALPLV
-3370 TDPTVTNNMTQAN
+3370 TVPSVENRMTQAN
-3383 QVVIASGTNVDSV
+3383 QVAIGGNIESV
-3396 RHANLKAGKGTTTV
+3396 RHVNLKAGKGDTTV
-3410 TKSAQEYNIYQGTG
+3410 TESAKEYNIYQGTT
-3424 GSGTVTST
+3424 GSGSVASTTLGDTV
-3432 AFGEAIGGEV
+3432 GGETTNNFV
-3442 PDNYIEIDGNV
+3442 DVTGNV
-3453 NTGIHNS
+3453 TAGVHNS
-3460 LNIDI
+3460 LNITINGTINIDKNNQNI
-3465 SGNIVM
+3465 SYSDFNANAAEDWFNDDTIQK
-3471 TDPVYNESGTAI
+3471 TDT
-3483 VEDGKVDYSGIKA
+3483 
-3496 DATETWFDDNTIKPS
+3496 TI
-3511 VATVENNL
+3511 ENNL
-3519 LTRYNEITDLL
+3519 MERYNEITGLM
-3530 QQYQQGTTEYNSL
+3530 QQYQESTNEYKSF
-3543 KTEQTNLLNEMKNM
+3543 KQEKENLLKEMLAMGMAYEDEKGNITPVNE
-3557 GFATEINGKL
+3557 IS
-3567 VPVSEIE
+3567 VPAVEV
-3574 IPAIEIPDIVVSG
+3574 PDIVVSG
-3587 GNINLETDTVKG
+3587 GNINIDADVAKG
-3599 GGKLD
+3599 SGNLT
-3604 AQGAGN
+3604 ANSAGS
-3610 VNITNSSD
+3610 VNITNNSD
-3618 AYLIVND
+3618 AYLIIND
-3625 ITMKDAGGQIKLNG
+3625 ITMKDAGGQIKFNG
-3639 SELTAESAGNELT
+3639 SDIANVTSDAGNNLSKDNITTGESSGEVPSI
-3652 MANVNSTA
+3652 NIIGTA
-3660 ASSESPQITIT
+3660 GIKDNIQA
-3671 GTTDGTSQGQPDI
+3671 DI
-3684 GVFGDITNTAG
+3684 GIFGDLTNTAG
-3695 DVTIENKN
+3695 DITVKN
-3703 HSITVLGNIN
+3703 NSYGITVLGNVN
-3713 ARNINLIATNGDIT
+3713 GRNISLIAENGNVT

-3732 GLLNIGSDPVIKYQ
+3732 GFINIGNDPVTKYQ
-3746 FSEDVAKKIQQYIY
+3746 FSEKVAKAIQEYIY
-3760 DQYAQKEGNYTIP
+3760 DQYVSSDGNYTIP
-3773 EFKDY
+3773 AFADY
-3778 DDYIDWLKNN
+3778 NAYLTWIKENI
-3788 VGLSDTDLQ
+3788 VGDAYGISESDLTYKVDES
-3797 VKEPEPGAGSIVA
+3797 KGIVA
-3810 GGNVYISGLNVNIA
+3810 GGNVYINGLNVNIA
-3824 GLVQSGYG
+3824 GLIQSGYG
-3832 DYSVTLDDTA
+3832 DYSTTLDETA
-3842 KNVISQIDKNW
+3842 KTVVEKLDSEWQSSKESLSDNEVIGNEK
-3853 QNNGKKVLTD
+3853 
-3863 AEVMSNDAYCIND
+3863 YCIN
-3876 GGEYFVS
+3876 GGGAVYNTDTDVW
-3883 NIVDGVE
+3883 D
-3890 KGVFNYEVKVYYNPS
+3890 YEVKVYYNPS
-3905 TGQLL
+3905 TGELL
-3910 TDTVEVS
+3910 TDS
-3917 GGKVY
+3917 INIGGGKIY

-3934 IMAMDGTA
+3934 IMAMDGAA
-3942 DININTSA
+3942 DINIDTSA
-3950 IDKDVVVNTIT
+3950 VDRNVKINSIA
-3961 NNDINGLVSITDK
+3961 NNDVSGLVSITDK
-3974 QLGQVTEYMNGQTRT
+3974 QKGTVTEYTNGQTRT
-3989 YNIGKE
+3989 YQIGKAA
-3995 VGLWQENGNGNYTYN
+3995 GAWQNGNSSYKYSP
-4010 VKDGLQYQWIG
+4010 KDGLQYQWTG
-4021 GVSGEVIKKYQYTED
+4021 GVSGEVITKYQYKEN

-4042 LDYGKTDDFVAN
+4042 LDYDTTETFIKGLEGKVESIDDLITSTSGGEGKTDS
-4054 LKAEKKDI
+4054 KD
-4062 IETPVSSND
+4062 S
-4071 KNDKGNGVVITTGET
+4071 GVIVTTGGT
-4086 GKDFSI
+4086 GADFSI
-4092 TGSYTKTD
+4092 TGSYTNTGEEKYTD
-4100 KEEYTE
+4100 I
-4106 VTPDMQYDGFW
+4106 VADMKYDGVA
-4117 GKVFGYGE
+4117 GKIFGYGE
-4125 TTYTWTG
+4125 TTYTWSG

-4149 ISIGFIGNG
+4149 ISIGFIGSGN
-4158 GKEKGQINVT
+4158 KEGNINVT
-4168 TGKDMLI
+4168 TGKDMLL
-4175 AGNISNAEVNG
+4175 AGNINNAEVDG
-4186 EGRGSVNLTSNSGSV
+4186 KGKGSVTLTSETGSV
-4201 SAVGNAN
+4201 SAIGSAN
-4208 INSDIVN
+4208 INSDDVN

-4224 NHSAIGNDA
+4224 NHAAIGDTAN
-4233 DINIAT
+4233 INVAT
-4239 NSGDIKLV
+4239 DSGDISFV
-4247 SGKGDLNIVQAVTG
+4247 SSAGDLKIEQMITGITYKDDGTIDTDNIDAS
-4261 GADPINAETG
+4261 TG
-4271 SVYLEAQGDILN
+4271 SVYLEAQGDILD
-4283 AAATGNYAVK
+4283 AAKGDYAVK
-4293 GQRIDLISH
+4293 GQRIDLVSH
-4302 TGTIGTKDKVLTVLG
+4302 TGSIGTKDKALTVLG
-4317 GSELYSSDTLASSVN
+4317 GSELYSSDAMASSVN
-4332 AQAQGDI
+4332 AQANGDI
-4339 VLTQVDNDNVAANG
+4339 VLTQTDD
-4353 SSNMR
+4353 NMR
-4358 LGTIVSEDGDAVL
+4358 LGTIVSENGDAVL

-4397 RWTEAGLISDQDE
+4397 RWLEAGLINSGDE
-4410 ADESTI
+4410 ANES
-4416 SAEQAKKER
+4416 SKAAAQAKQER
-4425 MEALDNQANSLAY
+4425 MEGLEAKAAVLAEKSEGKHTVKDYTDAAADLAAALSGDPKKS
-4438 EAIYDD
+4438 
-4444 VIKPEVEKYQE
+4444 E
-4455 AADAFAKDETI
+4455 AAKNLQDAKNTYINAYKDTS
-4466 LAAQQ
+4466 ASHS
-4471 KLQEALLEAGNDPDA
+4471 KA
-4486 IAAANAEY
+4486 IA
-4494 QQVVDSYFDGLDYK
+4494 D
-4508 YDDTQKKFIANNDKA
+4508 
-4523 AATNYVFDK
+4523 
-4532 YKAGAVKKYQD
+4532 
-4543 AAGKLAEAFATNT
+4543 AEANGATT
-4556 DLQAAKDTYLNSYKE
+4556 V
-4571 ASAAYSAEIAAAEA
+4571 EIAAINEDYKNRYNSITEA
-4585 AGATDKEIVAIGD
+4585 YLDA
-4598 KYQAKYDEITN
+4598 QA
-4609 EYLAAQKK
+4609 K
-4617 VYGDNFT
+4617 VYGEGFT
-4624 EAEQQLISSYAEV
+4624 AEEQQLISSYAEV
-4637 DVDESNYGWSKNQL
+4637 NVDGSNYGWSKNQL

-4657 SVLTPDLGE
+4657 SVLTSEPGT
-4666 VQTVE
+4666 VQTVD
-4671 TPNITANN
+4671 TPNVTANN
-4679 ITLKAASG
+4679 ITLNAAEG
-4687 GVGIDGEAE
+4687 GIGIDGEAK
-4696 VIKYAELGE
+4696 VIDYADLNDEAN
-4705 VESLKLLA
+4705 LKLLA
-4713 QAKAGDLTWDAD
+4713 QAKAGDLTWDEL
-4725 NQQVTIQQQQA
+4725 NQQVTIRQQQA
-4736 ITVNVKKQDGKVD
+4736 ITVQVKQEGGKVD
-4749 VTGRDN
+4749 VTGKDN
-4755 VYLAGVDNTVLNIDG
+4755 VYLAGVQGTELNVNGI
-4770 VTTEGDIRLQG
+4770 TTTGDIRLQG
-4781 DAGINVEGTLSG
+4781 DDGVYVDGTLTG
-4793 YDLTIAGGTGSI
+4793 VDLTITGGTGDI
-4805 MGTGSDGDK
+4805 MGAGSDD
-4814 YVDTAIRGTLDAN
+4814 YVDTNISGTLDAN
-4827 AEGSIYISQNGDL
+4827 ANGSIYISQNGDL
-4840 KVLTVAAGEVAD
+4840 KVLTVATNALAD

-4858 ILMSDVQGSM
+4858 ILMSDVEGSQ
-4868 AQGHINA
+4868 AQGYINA

-4880 TAGGNI
+4880 AAGGNI
-4886 GTNGTD
+4886 GTDGEND
-4892 VNAIRIADN
+4892 NAIRILDN
-4901 GVVINAAANGDIVLA
+4901 GVVINASVTGDIILA
-4916 GVEGKDNAKNIVLGN
+4916 GAQGKDSTGSIVLGDIKGANLDVTSISN
-4931 INGAS
+4931 IN
-4936 LDVDSVSSVS
+4936 
-4946 LGKDATEDEEAVE
+4946 LGREDYAATEEDETVNSNINAGTVE
-4959 GSITVDGNVSLSSE
+4959 LTTS
-4973 SGSITQAT
+4973 SGSITETEGSAVDAETVKAT
-4981 GNVITANEVNASATE
+4981 ATQNVLLAGTDNAID
-4996 NILLGSEANK
+4996 N
-5006 VNSFVVNGLGE
+5006 FVVNGYSAD
-5017 GNSIDGNVDLV
+5017 NSLTGNVDLV
-5028 SSSDNGLKVNLNG
+5028 S
-5041 ITANGSVNVYNNA
+5041 TANNENKVVNVEFGKGKAGLTVNNGYVNVSSLGD
-5054 QTDLNISGG
+5054 TSNLNISGG

-5074 VTFTSEGNIT
+5074 VTFTSEGSIT
-5084 ADTTVDSAADIVMGA
+5084 ADTTVNSAANIVMDA
-5099 DGAITN
+5099 DGKITN
-5105 DGALTAQ
+5105 NGALNAQ
-5112 DNVNVKTTAGA
+5112 DNVNVNTTKGA
-5123 INLGGSVTA
+5123 IEIGGSVTA
-5132 KENDVNITTGSG
+5132 E
-5144 TITTTGNVTSGTNVK
+5144 
-5159 VDAGTTGNIELGGIV
+5159 
-5174 KAQAGNVDVIANEG
+5174 AGNVN
-5188 YIHTTGDV
+5188 
-5196 TANNN
+5196 
-5201 VNVDT
+5201 
-5206 ANGYINLEGKVNA
+5206 
-5219 ATGSVDVNTES
+5219 VNTES
-5230 GDVTTGG
+5230 GDVTTKG
-5237 EVTGYT
+5237 EVTGKT
-5243 DVDIN
+5243 DVSIN
-5248 SGAGNVKVN
+5248 SGN
-5257 GNVTATN
+5257 GAINIGGSVTATD
-5264 NDVNVTSGSGA
+5264 NDVN
-5275 ITTIGSI
+5275 I
-5282 SAGNDVTV
+5282 
-5290 DTKDGIVELGGNVT
+5290 
-5304 GQHDVAVN
+5304 
-5312 SNKGNVTVNGNITA
+5312 
-5326 TVNDVNVTTGSGNI
+5326 TTGSGNI

-5421 TQSGDVITKGEVTGN
+5421 TQYGDVTTKGEVTGN

-5472 IGVVTA
+5472 IGAVTA

-5637 TAKENVDLNVNTGN
+5637 TAKENVDLNVNTGD
-5651 ITFGGDVNAG
+5651 ITFGGNVNAG
-5661 SENAVN
+5661 SENAEN
-5667 GNITIDITNSGSIKD
+5667 GNITIDIAGDGNLKD
-5682 AADKNNS
+5682 AENKDNT
-5689 LTAIGPEG
+5689 LTAIGSGG

-5746 QLRTEGKNMNVE
+5746 QLRTEGKDMNVE